1 METFLL
7 NLLKTSLLGSLA
19 ILAMLVLKPLWRE
32 RYRAKT
38 RCWLWLALAAF
49 LLLPVDFSVKNA
61 PVQAAPPKDY
71 TLFVGTDKTAIQS
84 TDNLFGDMAEKSGQS
99 PAQVRDTII
108 QRPVTNPEQKTT
120 RYIPVTTI
128 LFYGY
133 LAGAAAFLLY
143 QGVSYALFRRTV
155 RRWKRDVSR
164 ADYAAML
171 SDTARDLGV
180 SAPEM
185 IVCEAISTP
194 AVTGLL
200 RPRLLLPHER
210 YDVQELRY
218 ILRHE
223 LCHLKRRDML
233 LKLVLLAANAMHW
246 FNPVVYLMLR
256 QADEDIEL
264 ACDSAATD
272 GLELPERAAY
282 SRTLLAA
289 VQSSVRALPA
299 TTCFGGTV
307 ERLKRRITNV
317 LGAQK
322 KRGLGVV
329 ALVLA
334 LTLTAGCAISWGER
348 AQKNDDPFADKSYT
362 VDILLYEAPAFTDGF
377 TDGTYPSFRTTTN
390 TAGEKYVTLCDAW
403 GSTSIYGPMEEY
415 TLEKQSFYAL
425 FGSTKASPVDDLIQ
439 NNKSAWSGHC
449 EEASDGQ
456 PNQVYLLKQKDGSV
470 YLGLAGDYEEDG
482 SELFCS
488 VFRLNEQVNP
498 IYASMDDYAAA
509 CVEDLKKGTM
519 TYSVSENNDYASR
532 SIEDTV
538 ADVRVTQLEQADS
551 LGNLSPDGTVL
562 ELWYFQYEMKPTNE
576 AGMQIDVI
584 GGQELTDDGYLN
596 ENWTHYLTVLHY
608 TYGEKTGYQV
618 IGTYTGNDGLWYN
631 GCSYSGEEKYYLHD
645 FYVDYAGLDL
655 PKMFIPDLLNDTA
668 ADGYGRANQCEAR
681 LISGDGSYYFYAPI
695 TAWACNPGTEFWYSR
710 YDTGSYFNAK
720 KLEQSLD
727 EAKAEWESTGAK
739 AEKTDAG
746 WRFVTHE
753 GMSNTIVTL
762 FDAPDGTCYEVTTHW
777 TFDGSTEENQ
787 WGWNRDRAVEGEA
800 VILQAMVNSFRT
812 SKILFT
818 DGSPNG
824 SESSDPAPDDTAFQA
839 DLQLASNGGASWL
852 SLNTDGMAVGGHDPK
867 DSAPTVLLDTCDY
880 KEYDPSESSPSGS
893 AVPPGGGNP
902 LALCL
907 SLSNSAR
914 FTFYEGS
921 DFMLYQHGD
930 TRYYKVSSYGD
941 YATIFDAMLAWY
953 NKTPDKEA
961 TFESDLVLASNA
973 ATVDILAFCPASG
986 ESGSH
991 APLLTG
997 YSVALDS
1004 YEYKPIDKPKN
1015 LDGLDSVELW
1025 PHNAQ
1030 ATCLIFYKGTNTV
1043 KYVSGKSERYYRAVG
1058 DFSIVDNDGRTLYD
1072 LMRVWYDTAE
1082 YSDMLTSDVRAQSK
1096 SFSWQEAAQNW
1107 ANAYY
1112 GTQKEVTSGSIYK
1125 FTWLN
1130 VTVNPA
1136 EETTQAKRKAG
1147 EIDDNTYC
1155 FAVRV
1160 EFTAESANA
1169 LQSAMAGNTVK
1180 CENPAAP
1187 KDAYEF
1193 YRCCTIQLR
1202 DDGRWYGTELGT
1214 GWLCAIPKKEGLPPP
1229 FFAVFQRRAGK
1240 STGTSQRY
1248 VV

>member
-49 LLLPVDFSVKNA
+49 LLLPIDFSVKNA

-322 KRGLGVV
+322 KRGLGIV

-334 LTLTAGCAISWGER
+334 LTLTAGCAVSWGN
-348 AQKNDDPFADKSYT
+348 KNELSDPFGKSYT
-362 VDILLYEAPAFTDGF
+362 IADIVYIGVEPDDTFRENAANAELLLRSDAQSMTLTWTDRYKWDCTAAGSFEMTEENFDRYFDGSAFEAADNPAGWQESDMSAAKLRRENANTWCFTTSSPPDGL
-377 TDGTYPSFRTTTN
+377 TDY
-390 TAGEKYVTLCDAW
+390 LC
-403 GSTSIYGPMEEY
+403 
-415 TLEKQSFYAL
+415 
-425 FGSTKASPVDDLIQ
+425 
-439 NNKSAWSGHC
+439 
-449 EEASDGQ
+449 
-456 PNQVYLLKQKDGSV
+456 LLQQKDGTL
-470 YLGLAGDYEEDG
+470 YLAMGYYPDSKQTAPHCFHTL
-482 SELFCS
+482 
-488 VFRLNEQVNP
+488 FRLAEKAVP

-538 ADVRVTQLEQADS
+538 ADVRVTQLEFADS

-576 AGMQIDVI
+576 AGAQINIV

-596 ENWTHYLTVLHY
+596 EHWTHYLTVLHY
-608 TYGEKTGYQV
+608 TYGEKTGYQI

-645 FYVDYAGLDL
+645 FYIDYAGLNE
-655 PKMFIPDLLNDTA
+655 PKMYIPDLVDGLVE
-668 ADGYGRANQCEAR
+668 DGYGHGNSVEGR
-681 LISGDGSYYFYAPI
+681 LVSGSTYNFCYYYVPI
-695 TAWACNPGTEFWYSR
+695 TGWACSPGTDYWYSR
-710 YDTGSYFNAK
+710 YDTGSYFSVK
-720 KLEQSLD
+720 KLERGIND
-727 EAKAEWESTGAK
+727 AKAEWESTGVTG
-739 AEKTDAG
+739 EKVDTG
-746 WRFVTHE
+746 CWRYVTHE

-762 FDAPDGTCYEVTTHW
+762 FAGPNNTTYEVEIHW
-777 TFDGSTEENQ
+777 LFDGSTEENQ
-787 WGWNRDRAVEGEA
+787 WGWNHDRAVEEEA
-800 VILQAMVNSFRT
+800 VILQAMVKHFTINGG
-812 SKILFT
+812 IYFT
-818 DGSPNG
+818 DGSSD
-824 SESSDPAPDDTAFQA
+824 SESPADTAFLT
-839 DLQLASNGGASWL
+839 DLQLAANGGIESLTLFPAATSSIISPCEPVSTEGSELHVDLSNYGYSSTSEPENISLLNHIRIDLKGDSQSWF
-852 SLNTDGMAVGGHDPK
+852 
-867 DSAPTVLLDTCDY
+867 
-880 KEYDPSESSPSGS
+880 ESYQ
-893 AVPPGGGNP
+893 GGNVIGYCAENRP
-902 LALCL
+902 
-907 SLSNSAR
+907 
-914 FTFYEGS
+914 TE
-921 DFMLYQHGD
+921 
-930 TRYYKVSSYGD
+930 YY
-941 YATIFDAMLAWY
+941 
-953 NKTPDKEA
+953 
-961 TFESDLVLASNA
+961 
-973 ATVDILAFCPASG
+973 LAF
-986 ESGSH
+986 
-991 APLLTG
+991 
-997 YSVALDS
+997 
-1004 YEYKPIDKPKN
+1004 
-1015 LDGLDSVELW
+1015 
-1025 PHNAQ
+1025 
-1030 ATCLIFYKGTNTV
+1030 
-1043 KYVSGKSERYYRAVG
+1043 G
-1058 DFSIVDNDGRTLYD
+1058 DFGKYATLYD
-1072 LMRVWYDTAE
+1072 VILEWYHSAQSGTKPSDASSTTTTNAVSRDSLIKAADSYVDLGGYLWYTAGGKFCRWREGGSVETVCDLPLDYDTPVSASLSTQDNRILMNYHIGGATMGSFITDLYDTDGKKLSSINGYNAIAISGDIIVMTDYFMPTPNNLSISYDCGKTFTE
-1082 YSDMLTSDVRAQSK
+1082 FGDKDWFYGSALTED
-1096 SFSWQEAAQNW
+1096 
-1107 ANAYY
+1107 
-1112 GTQKEVTSGSIYK
+1112 GTYVTSVSSSLEIRDGYVYTTAVYDINHEKSDDP
-1125 FTWLN
+1125 L
-1130 VTVNPA
+1130 VTH
-1136 EETTQAKRKAG
+1136 
-1147 EIDDNTYC
+1147 
-1155 FAVRV
+1155 AVRI
-1160 EFTAESANA
+1160 SI
-1169 LQSAMAGNTVK
+1169 K
-1180 CENPAAP
+1180 
-1187 KDAYEF
+1187 
-1193 YRCCTIQLR
+1193 
-1202 DDGRWYGTELGT
+1202 T
-1214 GWLCAIPKKEGLPPP
+1214 GAQEILD
-1229 FFAVFQRRAGK
+1229 
-1240 STGTSQRY
+1240 
-1248 VV
+1248 

>member
-7 NLLKTSLLGSLA
+7 NLLKTSLLGSIA

-38 RCWLWLALAAF
+38 RCWLWLALAVF

-71 TLFVGTDKTAIQS
+71 TLFVGTDKTTIQS

-99 PAQVRDTII
+99 PSAVRDTII

-143 QGVSYALFRRTV
+143 QGISYAHFRRTV
-155 RRWKRDVSR
+155 RRWKKDVAR
-164 ADYAAML
+164 ADYASLL
-171 SDTARDLGV
+171 SDTAHDLGV

-200 RPRLLLPHER
+200 RPRLLLPHEH

-322 KRGLGVV
+322 KRGLGIV

-334 LTLTAGCAISWGER
+334 LTLTAGCAVSWGER
-348 AQKNDDPFADKSYT
+348 AQKNDDPFADKSYM
-362 VDILLYEAPAFTDGF
+362 VDTLLYEAPGFTDGF
-377 TDGTYPSFRTTTN
+377 TDGAYPTFRTATN
-390 TAGEKYVTLCDAW
+390 PAGEKYVTMFNDLGYAL
-403 GSTSIYGPMEEY
+403 IYGPMEEY
-415 TLEKQSFYAL
+415 KLEKQSFYAL
-425 FGSTKASPVDDLIQ
+425 FGNTRDASPVDDLMQ
-439 NNKSAWSGHC
+439 HNKSTWTGYC
-449 EEASDGQ
+449 EEARDSQ
-456 PNQVYLLKQKDGSV
+456 PYQAYLLEQEDGTI
-470 YLGLAGDYEEDG
+470 YLGLSADYAEDG
-482 SELFCS
+482 SECFCM
-488 VFRLNEQVNP
+488 VYRLNEQDDT
-498 IYASMDDYAAA
+498 IYASMDDYASERVA
-509 CVEDLKKGTM
+509 ELKKGTM
-519 TYSVSENNDYASR
+519 TYSVSENNEYASR

-538 ADVRVTQLEQADS
+538 ADVRVTQLEQGDS

-576 AGMQIDVI
+576 AGVQIDVI

-596 ENWTHYLTVLHY
+596 EHWTHYLTVLHY
-608 TYGEKTGYQV
+608 TYGEKTGYQI

-631 GCSYSGEEKYYLHD
+631 GCNYSGEEKYYLHD
-645 FYVDYAGLDL
+645 FYIDYAGLNE
-655 PKMFIPDLLNDTA
+655 PKMYIPNLLNA
-668 ADGYGRANQCEAR
+668 ATDGYGRANQCEAR

-800 VILQAMVNSFRT
+800 EVLRAMVRSFT
-812 SKILFT
+812 VNW
-818 DGSPNG
+818 DADAAA
-824 SESSDPAPDDTAFQA
+824 DPALDDSDFQA
-839 DLQLASNGGASWL
+839 DLQLASNGGASWMYL
-852 SLNTDGMAVGGHDPK
+852 SKNSAAVSDCNMRNVT
-867 DSAPTVLLDTCDY
+867 PTVKLDECSYALLNEEFTPDDGKQT
-880 KEYDPSESSPSGS
+880 
-893 AVPPGGGNP
+893 
-902 LALCL
+902 LTLW
-907 SLSNSAR
+907 LSNNDSSHLA
-914 FTFYEGS
+914 FYEGTNV
-921 DFMLYQHGD
+921 MLYQRD
-930 TRYYKVSSYGD
+930 DARYYKVSNFGD
-941 YATIFDAMLAWY
+941 YATLYDAMLAWY
-953 NKTPDKEA
+953 HSAQSGTKP
-961 TFESDLVLASNA
+961 SDASSTTTTNA
-973 ATVDILAFCPASG
+973 VSRDSLIKAA
-986 ESGSH
+986 
-991 APLLTG
+991 
-997 YSVALDS
+997 DS
-1004 YEYKPIDKPKN
+1004 YVDLGGYLWYTAGGKFCRWHE
-1015 LDGLDSVELW
+1015 GGSVETVCDL
-1025 PHNAQ
+1025 PLDYDTPVSASLSTQDNRILMNYHIGG
-1030 ATCLIFYKGTNTV
+1030 ATMGSFIT
-1043 KYVSGKSERYYRAVG
+1043 
-1058 DFSIVDNDGRTLYD
+1058 DLYD
-1072 LMRVWYDTAE
+1072 TDGKKLSSINGYNAIAISGDIIVMTDYFMPTPNNLSISYDCGKTFTEFGDKDWFYGSA
-1082 YSDMLTSDVRAQSK
+1082 LTED
-1096 SFSWQEAAQNW
+1096 
-1107 ANAYY
+1107 
-1112 GTQKEVTSGSIYK
+1112 GTYVTSVSSSLEIRDGYVYTTAVYDINHEKSDDP
-1125 FTWLN
+1125 L
-1130 VTVNPA
+1130 VTH
-1136 EETTQAKRKAG
+1136 
-1147 EIDDNTYC
+1147 
-1155 FAVRV
+1155 AVRI
-1160 EFTAESANA
+1160 SI
-1169 LQSAMAGNTVK
+1169 K
-1180 CENPAAP
+1180 
-1187 KDAYEF
+1187 
-1193 YRCCTIQLR
+1193 
-1202 DDGRWYGTELGT
+1202 T
-1214 GWLCAIPKKEGLPPP
+1214 GAQEILD
-1229 FFAVFQRRAGK
+1229 
-1240 STGTSQRY
+1240 
-1248 VV
+1248 

>member
-99 PAQVRDTII
+99 PAAVRDTII

-133 LAGAAAFLLY
+133 LAGAAAFLLH

-200 RPRLLLPHER
+200 RPRLLLPHEH

-322 KRGLGVV
+322 KRGLGIV

-334 LTLTAGCAISWGER
+334 LTLTAGCAVSWGER

-362 VDILLYEAPAFTDGF
+362 VDTLLYEAPGFTDGF
-377 TDGTYPSFRTTTN
+377 TDGAYPTFRTATN
-390 TAGEKYVTLCDAW
+390 PAGEKYVTMFNDLGYAL
-403 GSTSIYGPMEEY
+403 IYGPMEEY
-415 TLEKQSFYAL
+415 KLEKQSFYAL
-425 FGSTKASPVDDLIQ
+425 FGNTRDASPVDDLMQ
-439 NNKSAWSGHC
+439 HNKSAWTGYC
-449 EEASDGQ
+449 EEAKDSQ
-456 PNQVYLLKQKDGSV
+456 PYQAYLLEQEDGTI
-470 YLGLAGDYEEDG
+470 YLGLSADYAEDG
-482 SELFCS
+482 SECFCM
-488 VFRLNEQVNP
+488 VYRLNEQINP
-498 IYASMDDYAAA
+498 IYPSMDDYAAA

-519 TYSVSENNDYASR
+519 TYSVSENNEYASR

-538 ADVRVTQLEQADS
+538 ADVRVTQLEFADS

-576 AGMQIDVI
+576 AGVEIEPV
-584 GGQELTDDGYLN
+584 GGQYVTDDGYLR
-596 ENWTHYLTVLHY
+596 ESWTHYLTVLHY
-608 TYGEKTGYQV
+608 TYGEKTGYQI

-645 FYVDYAGLDL
+645 FYIDYAGLNE
-655 PKMFIPDLLNDTA
+655 PKMYIPDLVDGLVE
-668 ADGYGRANQCEAR
+668 DGYGHGNSVEGR
-681 LISGDGSYYFYAPI
+681 LVSGSTYNFCYYYVPI
-695 TAWACNPGTEFWYSR
+695 TGWACSPGTDYWYSR
-710 YDTGSYFNAK
+710 YDTGSYFSVK
-720 KLEQSLD
+720 KLERGIND
-727 EAKAEWESTGAK
+727 AKAEWESTGVTG
-739 AEKTDAG
+739 EKVDTG
-746 WRFVTHE
+746 CWRYVTHE

-762 FDAPDGTCYEVTTHW
+762 FAGPNNTTYEVEIHW
-777 TFDGSTEENQ
+777 LFDGSTEENQ
-787 WGWNRDRAVEGEA
+787 WGWNHDRAVEEEA
-800 VILQAMVNSFRT
+800 VILQAMVKHFTINGG
-812 SKILFT
+812 IYFT
-818 DGSPNG
+818 DGSSD
-824 SESSDPAPDDTAFQA
+824 SESPADTAFLT

-867 DSAPTVLLDTCDY
+867 DAAPTVLLDTCDY

-893 AVPPGGGNP
+893 AVPPRGGNP

-973 ATVDILAFCPASG
+973 ATVDILAFCPAGG

-1072 LMRVWYDTAE
+1072 LMRVWYDTVE

-1193 YRCCTIQLR
+1193 YRCCTIQLK

-1214 GWLCAIPKKEGLPPP
+1214 GW
-1229 FFAVFQRRAGK
+1229 
-1240 STGTSQRY
+1240 
-1248 VV
+1248 

>member
-49 LLLPVDFSVKNA
+49 LLLPIDFSVKNA
-61 PVQAAPPKDY
+61 PVQAEPPKDY
-71 TLFVGTDKTAIQS
+71 TLFVGTDKTTIQS

-128 LFYGY
+128 LFYSY

-200 RPRLLLPHER
+200 RPRLLLPHEH

-334 LTLTAGCAISWGER
+334 LTLTAGCAVSWGSR
-348 AQKNDDPFADKSYT
+348 DASTAPFDGSRYHPVFVLENPELTIGESFLPLSNITSTSVQLSQADGIKMVALTYT
-362 VDILLYEAPAFTDGF
+362 GTAMVYTPMESVTLTQENF
-377 TDGTYPSFRTTTN
+377 DGTLLPDLDALRSDN
-390 TAGEKYVTLCDAW
+390 KTAWRVQLPDNFDDHDPEASPNLVFLLEQEDGTLYLCIGYHFNGGDAFPEDSDRIRW
-403 GSTSIYGPMEEY
+403 VYR
-415 TLEKQSFYAL
+415 LEK
-425 FGSTKASPVDDLIQ
+425 
-439 NNKSAWSGHC
+439 
-449 EEASDGQ
+449 
-456 PNQVYLLKQKDGSV
+456 
-470 YLGLAGDYEEDG
+470 ED
-482 SELFCS
+482 
-488 VFRLNEQVNP
+488 NT
-498 IYASMDDYAAA
+498 IYPSMDDYAAA
-509 CVEDLKKGTM
+509 CVEYLKKGTM

-538 ADVRVTQLEQADS
+538 ADVRVTRLEQGDS

-576 AGMQIDVI
+576 AGVQIDVI

-596 ENWTHYLTVLHY
+596 EHWTHYLTVLHY
-608 TYGEKTGYQV
+608 TSGEKTGYQI
-618 IGTYTGNDGLWYN
+618 IGTSMSNDGLWYN
-631 GCSYSGEEKYYLHD
+631 GCGYGVDLKYYLHD

-655 PKMFIPDLLNDTA
+655 PKMYIPDLVDGLVE
-668 ADGYGRANQCEAR
+668 DGYGHGNTVEGR
-681 LISGDGSYYFYAPI
+681 LVSGSTYNFCYYYVPI
-695 TAWACNPGTEFWYSR
+695 TGWACSPGTDYWYSR
-710 YDTGSYFNAK
+710 YDTGSYFSVK
-720 KLEQSLD
+720 KLERGIND
-727 EAKAEWESTGAK
+727 AKAEWESTGVTG
-739 AEKTDAG
+739 EKVDTG
-746 WRFVTHE
+746 CWRYVTHE

-762 FDAPDGTCYEVTTHW
+762 FAGPNNTTYEVEIHW
-777 TFDGSTEENQ
+777 LFDGSSEENQ
-787 WGWNRDRAVEGEA
+787 WGWNHDRAVEEEA
-800 VILQAMVNSFRT
+800 VILQAMVKHFTINGG
-812 SKILFT
+812 IYFT
-818 DGSPNG
+818 DGS
-824 SESSDPAPDDTAFQA
+824 SDAESPADTAFLT
-839 DLQLASNGGASWL
+839 DLQLAANGGIESLTLFPAATSSIISPCEPVSTEGSELHVDLSNYGYSSTSEPENISLLNHIRIDLKGDSQSWF
-852 SLNTDGMAVGGHDPK
+852 
-867 DSAPTVLLDTCDY
+867 
-880 KEYDPSESSPSGS
+880 ESYQ
-893 AVPPGGGNP
+893 GGNVIGYCAENRP
-902 LALCL
+902 
-907 SLSNSAR
+907 
-914 FTFYEGS
+914 TE
-921 DFMLYQHGD
+921 
-930 TRYYKVSSYGD
+930 YY
-941 YATIFDAMLAWY
+941 
-953 NKTPDKEA
+953 
-961 TFESDLVLASNA
+961 
-973 ATVDILAFCPASG
+973 LAF
-986 ESGSH
+986 
-991 APLLTG
+991 
-997 YSVALDS
+997 
-1004 YEYKPIDKPKN
+1004 
-1015 LDGLDSVELW
+1015 
-1025 PHNAQ
+1025 
-1030 ATCLIFYKGTNTV
+1030 
-1043 KYVSGKSERYYRAVG
+1043 G
-1058 DFSIVDNDGRTLYD
+1058 DFGKYATLYD
-1072 LMRVWYDTAE
+1072 VILEWYHSAQSGTKPSDASSTTTTNAVSRDSLIKAADSYVDLGGYLWYTAGGKFCRWHEGGSVETVCDLPLDYDTPVSASLSTQDNRILMSYHIGGAIMGSFITDLYDTDGKKLSSINGYNAIAISGDIIVMTDHFMPTPNNLSISYDCGKTFTE
-1082 YSDMLTSDVRAQSK
+1082 FGDKDWFYGSALTED
-1096 SFSWQEAAQNW
+1096 
-1107 ANAYY
+1107 
-1112 GTQKEVTSGSIYK
+1112 GTYVTSVSSSLEIRDGYVYTTAVYDINHEKSDDP
-1125 FTWLN
+1125 L
-1130 VTVNPA
+1130 VTH
-1136 EETTQAKRKAG
+1136 
-1147 EIDDNTYC
+1147 
-1155 FAVRV
+1155 AVRI
-1160 EFTAESANA
+1160 SI
-1169 LQSAMAGNTVK
+1169 K
-1180 CENPAAP
+1180 
-1187 KDAYEF
+1187 
-1193 YRCCTIQLR
+1193 
-1202 DDGRWYGTELGT
+1202 T
-1214 GWLCAIPKKEGLPPP
+1214 GAQEILD
-1229 FFAVFQRRAGK
+1229 
-1240 STGTSQRY
+1240 
-1248 VV
+1248 

>member
-38 RCWLWLALAAF
+38 RCWLWLALAVF

-108 QRPVTNPEQKTT
+108 QRPVTNPEQKMT

-272 GLELPERAAY
+272 DLDRAERAAY

-322 KRGLGVV
+322 KRGLGIV

-334 LTLTAGCAISWGER
+334 LTLTAGCAVSWGER
-348 AQKNDDPFADKSYT
+348 AQTQKNDDPFADKSYT

-576 AGMQIDVI
+576 AGAQINIV

-608 TYGEKTGYQV
+608 TSGEQTGYQ
-618 IGTYTGNDGLWYN
+618 ILGTYTGNDGLWYN

-645 FYVDYAGLDL
+645 FYIDYAGLDL

-787 WGWNRDRAVEGEA
+787 WGWNRDRAVEEEA

-812 SKILFT
+812 SKILPTT
-818 DGSPNG
+818 DPVLD
-824 SESSDPAPDDTAFQA
+824 DPAFKA
-839 DLQLASNGGASWL
+839 DLQLATNGGASWMYL
-852 SLNTDGMAVGGHDPK
+852 SKNSAAVSDCNMRNVT
-867 DSAPTVLLDTCDY
+867 PTVKLDECSYALLNEEFTPDDGKQT
-880 KEYDPSESSPSGS
+880 
-893 AVPPGGGNP
+893 
-902 LALCL
+902 LTLW
-907 SLSNSAR
+907 LSNNDSSHLA
-914 FTFYEGS
+914 FYES
-921 DFMLYQHGD
+921 TNVMLYQRD
-930 TRYYKVSSYGD
+930 DARYYKVSNFGD
-941 YATIFDAMLAWY
+941 YATLYDAMLAWF
-953 NKTPDKEA
+953 NSAQSGTEP
-961 TFESDLVLASNA
+961 SDASLTTTTNA
-973 ATVDILAFCPASG
+973 VSRDSLIKAA
-986 ESGSH
+986 
-991 APLLTG
+991 
-997 YSVALDS
+997 DS
-1004 YEYKPIDKPKN
+1004 YVDLGGYLWYTAGGKFCRWHE
-1015 LDGLDSVELW
+1015 GGSVETVCDL
-1025 PHNAQ
+1025 PLDYDTPVSASLSTQDNRILMNYHIGG
-1030 ATCLIFYKGTNTV
+1030 ATMGSFIT
-1043 KYVSGKSERYYRAVG
+1043 
-1058 DFSIVDNDGRTLYD
+1058 DLYD
-1072 LMRVWYDTAE
+1072 TDGKKLSSINGYNAIAISGDIIVMTDYFMPTPNNMSISYDCGKTFTEFGDKDWFYGSA
-1082 YSDMLTSDVRAQSK
+1082 LTED
-1096 SFSWQEAAQNW
+1096 
-1107 ANAYY
+1107 
-1112 GTQKEVTSGSIYK
+1112 GTYVTSVNSSLEIRDGYVYTTAVYDINHEKSDDP
-1125 FTWLN
+1125 L
-1130 VTVNPA
+1130 VTHS
-1136 EETTQAKRKAG
+1136 
-1147 EIDDNTYC
+1147 
-1155 FAVRV
+1155 VRV
-1160 EFTAESANA
+1160 N
-1169 LQSAMAGNTVK
+1169 LK
-1180 CENPAAP
+1180 
-1187 KDAYEF
+1187 
-1193 YRCCTIQLR
+1193 
-1202 DDGRWYGTELGT
+1202 T
-1214 GWLCAIPKKEGLPPP
+1214 GAQEILD
-1229 FFAVFQRRAGK
+1229 
-1240 STGTSQRY
+1240 
-1248 VV
+1248 

>member
-61 PVQAAPPKDY
+61 PVQAEPPKDY
-71 TLFVGTDKTAIQS
+71 TLFVGTDKTTIQS

-164 ADYAAML
+164 ADYASLL

-200 RPRLLLPHER
+200 RPRLLLPHEH

-233 LKLVLLAANAMHW
+233 FKLVLLAANAMHW

-334 LTLTAGCAISWGER
+334 LTLTAGCAVSWGER
-348 AQKNDDPFADKSYT
+348 GKKNDAPF
-362 VDILLYEAPAFTDGF
+362 
-377 TDGTYPSFRTTTN
+377 DGTRYNPVLVVANWELTIGKNFRPLYYVSDESGTYFRLSREDGVN
-390 TAGEKYVTLCDAW
+390 TVTMIYDGGETAFAPMESVTLTQENFDGTLLPDLDALRSDNKTAW
-403 GSTSIYGPMEEY
+403 RVQLPDNFDDHDPEASPNLVFLLEQEDGTLYLCIGYHFNGGDAFPEDSDRIRWVYR
-415 TLEKQSFYAL
+415 LEK
-425 FGSTKASPVDDLIQ
+425 
-439 NNKSAWSGHC
+439 
-449 EEASDGQ
+449 
-456 PNQVYLLKQKDGSV
+456 
-470 YLGLAGDYEEDG
+470 ED
-482 SELFCS
+482 
-488 VFRLNEQVNP
+488 NT
-498 IYASMDDYAAA
+498 IYPSMDDYAAA

-538 ADVRVTQLEQADS
+538 ADVRVTRLEQGDS

-576 AGMQIDVI
+576 AGVQIDVI

-596 ENWTHYLTVLHY
+596 EHWTHYLTVLHY
-608 TYGEKTGYQV
+608 TSGEQTGYQI
-618 IGTYTGNDGLWYN
+618 IGTSMSNDGLWYN
-631 GCSYSGEEKYYLHD
+631 GCSYGVDLKYYLHD

-655 PKMFIPDLLNDTA
+655 PKMYIPNLVDGLVE
-668 ADGYGRANQCEAR
+668 DGYGHGNSVEGR
-681 LISGDGSYYFYAPI
+681 LISGNGNYSFYVPI
-695 TAWACNPGTEFWYSR
+695 SGWTYKPDAGYAEYWYSS
-710 YDTGSYFNAK
+710 YNTGSYFSVTEVDHSLYDE
-720 KLEQSLD
+720 KL
-727 EAKAEWESTGAK
+727 EWESAGYT
-739 AEKTDAG
+739 AEWIDESC
-746 WRFVTHE
+746 RFVTHE
-753 GMSNTIVTL
+753 GMSNTVVTL
-762 FDAPDGTCYEVTTHW
+762 FNGPNNTCYIVEIHW
-777 TFDGSTEENQ
+777 LFDGSTEENQ
-787 WGWNRDRAVEGEA
+787 WGWNRDRAVEEEA
-800 VILQAMVNSFRT
+800 VILQAMVKHFTINGG
-812 SKILFT
+812 IYFT
-818 DGSPNG
+818 DGSSD
-824 SESSDPAPDDTAFQA
+824 SESPADTAFLT
-839 DLQLASNGGASWL
+839 DLQLAANGGIESLTLFPAATSSIISPCEPVSTEGSELHVDLSNYGYSSTSEPENISLLNHIRIDLKGDSQSWF
-852 SLNTDGMAVGGHDPK
+852 
-867 DSAPTVLLDTCDY
+867 
-880 KEYDPSESSPSGS
+880 ESYQ
-893 AVPPGGGNP
+893 GGNVIGYCAENRP
-902 LALCL
+902 
-907 SLSNSAR
+907 
-914 FTFYEGS
+914 TE
-921 DFMLYQHGD
+921 
-930 TRYYKVSSYGD
+930 YY
-941 YATIFDAMLAWY
+941 
-953 NKTPDKEA
+953 
-961 TFESDLVLASNA
+961 
-973 ATVDILAFCPASG
+973 LAF
-986 ESGSH
+986 
-991 APLLTG
+991 
-997 YSVALDS
+997 
-1004 YEYKPIDKPKN
+1004 
-1015 LDGLDSVELW
+1015 
-1025 PHNAQ
+1025 
-1030 ATCLIFYKGTNTV
+1030 
-1043 KYVSGKSERYYRAVG
+1043 G
-1058 DFSIVDNDGRTLYD
+1058 DFGKYATLYD
-1072 LMRVWYDTAE
+1072 VILEWYHSAQSGTKPSDASSTTTTNAVSRDSLIKAADSYVDLGGYLWYTAGGKFCRWHEGGSVETVCDLPLDYDTPVSASLSTQDNRILMNYHIGGATMGSFITDLYDTDGKKLSSINGYNAIAISGDIIVMTDYFMPTPNNLSISYDCGKTFTE
-1082 YSDMLTSDVRAQSK
+1082 FGDKDWFYGSALTED
-1096 SFSWQEAAQNW
+1096 
-1107 ANAYY
+1107 
-1112 GTQKEVTSGSIYK
+1112 GTYVTSVSSSLEIRDGYVYTTAVYDINHEKSDDP
-1125 FTWLN
+1125 L
-1130 VTVNPA
+1130 VTH
-1136 EETTQAKRKAG
+1136 
-1147 EIDDNTYC
+1147 
-1155 FAVRV
+1155 AVRI
-1160 EFTAESANA
+1160 SI
-1169 LQSAMAGNTVK
+1169 K
-1180 CENPAAP
+1180 
-1187 KDAYEF
+1187 
-1193 YRCCTIQLR
+1193 
-1202 DDGRWYGTELGT
+1202 T
-1214 GWLCAIPKKEGLPPP
+1214 GAQEILD
-1229 FFAVFQRRAGK
+1229 
-1240 STGTSQRY
+1240 
-1248 VV
+1248 

>member
-38 RCWLWLALAAF
+38 RCWLWLAMAAF

-143 QGVSYALFRRTV
+143 QGISYAHFRRTV

-171 SDTARDLGV
+171 SNTARDLGV

-322 KRGLGVV
+322 KRGLGIV

-334 LTLTAGCAISWGER
+334 LTLTAGCAVSWGER

-362 VDILLYEAPAFTDGF
+362 VDTLLYEAPGFTDGF
-377 TDGTYPSFRTTTN
+377 TDGAYPTFRTATN
-390 TAGEKYVTLCDAW
+390 PAGEKYVTMFNDLGYAL
-403 GSTSIYGPMEEY
+403 IYGPMEEY
-415 TLEKQSFYAL
+415 KLEKQSFYAL
-425 FGSTKASPVDDLIQ
+425 FGNTRDASPVDDLMQ
-439 NNKSAWSGHC
+439 HNKSAWTGYC
-449 EEASDGQ
+449 EEAKDSQ
-456 PNQVYLLKQKDGSV
+456 PYQAYLLEQEDGTI
-470 YLGLAGDYEEDG
+470 YLGLSADYAEDG
-482 SELFCS
+482 SECFCM
-488 VFRLNEQVNP
+488 VYRLEKEDDT
-498 IYASMDDYAAA
+498 IYPSMDDYAAA

-538 ADVRVTQLEQADS
+538 ADVRVTRLEQGDS

-576 AGMQIDVI
+576 AGVQIDVI

-596 ENWTHYLTVLHY
+596 EHWTHYLTVLHY
-608 TYGEKTGYQV
+608 TYGEKTGYQI

-645 FYVDYAGLDL
+645 FYIDYAGLNE
-655 PKMFIPDLLNDTA
+655 PKMYIPDLVDGLVE
-668 ADGYGRANQCEAR
+668 DGYGHGNSVEGR
-681 LISGDGSYYFYAPI
+681 LISGNGNYRFYAPI
-695 TAWACNPGTEFWYSR
+695 SGWTYKPDAKYAEYWYSS
-710 YDTGSYFNAK
+710 YNTGSYFSVT
-720 KLEQSLD
+720 EVDHSLYD
-727 EAKAEWESTGAK
+727 EKPEWESAGYT
-739 AEKTDAG
+739 AEWIDESC
-746 WRFVTHE
+746 RFVTHE
-753 GMSNTIVTL
+753 GMSNTVVTL
-762 FDAPDGTCYEVTTHW
+762 FNGPNNTCYIVEIHW
-777 TFDGSTEENQ
+777 LFDGSTEENQ
-787 WGWNRDRAVEGEA
+787 WGWNRDRAVEEEA

-812 SKILFT
+812 SKILPTT
-818 DGSPNG
+818 DPVLD
-824 SESSDPAPDDTAFQA
+824 DPAFKA
-839 DLQLASNGGASWL
+839 DLQLATNGGASWMYL
-852 SLNTDGMAVGGHDPK
+852 SKNSAAVSDCNMRNVSPAVKLDECSYTLLNKDFTPADG
-867 DSAPTVLLDTCDY
+867 TQVLELW
-880 KEYDPSESSPSGS
+880 
-893 AVPPGGGNP
+893 
-902 LALCL
+902 
-907 SLSNSAR
+907 LSNNDDSHFA
-914 FTFYEGS
+914 FYEGTNV
-921 DFMLYQHGD
+921 MLYQRD
-930 TRYYKVSSYGD
+930 DARYYKVSNFGD
-941 YATIFDAMLAWY
+941 YATLYNAMLAWF
-953 NKTPDKEA
+953 NSAQSGTE
-961 TFESDLVLASNA
+961 TSDASSTTTTNA
-973 ATVDILAFCPASG
+973 VTRDSLIKSA
-986 ESGSH
+986 
-991 APLLTG
+991 
-997 YSVALDS
+997 DS
-1004 YEYKPIDKPKN
+1004 YVDHGGYLWYTAGGKFYRWHE
-1015 LDGLDSVELW
+1015 GGSVETVCDL
-1025 PHNAQ
+1025 PLDYDTPVSASLSTQDDRILMNYHIGG
-1030 ATCLIFYKGTNTV
+1030 ATMGSFIT
-1043 KYVSGKSERYYRAVG
+1043 
-1058 DFSIVDNDGRTLYD
+1058 DLYD
-1072 LMRVWYDTAE
+1072 TDGKKLSSINGYNAIAISGDIIVMTDHFMPTPNNMSISYDCGKTFTEFGDKDWFYGSA
-1082 YSDMLTSDVRAQSK
+1082 LTED
-1096 SFSWQEAAQNW
+1096 
-1107 ANAYY
+1107 
-1112 GTQKEVTSGSIYK
+1112 GTYVTSVNSSLEIRDGYVYTTAVYDINHEKSDDP
-1125 FTWLN
+1125 L
-1130 VTVNPA
+1130 VTH
-1136 EETTQAKRKAG
+1136 
-1147 EIDDNTYC
+1147 
-1155 FAVRV
+1155 AVRI
-1160 EFTAESANA
+1160 SI
-1169 LQSAMAGNTVK
+1169 K
-1180 CENPAAP
+1180 
-1187 KDAYEF
+1187 
-1193 YRCCTIQLR
+1193 
-1202 DDGRWYGTELGT
+1202 T
-1214 GWLCAIPKKEGLPPP
+1214 GAQEILD
-1229 FFAVFQRRAGK
+1229 
-1240 STGTSQRY
+1240 
-1248 VV
+1248 

>member
-38 RCWLWLALAAF
+38 RCWLWLALAVF

-71 TLFVGTDKTAIQS
+71 TLFVGTDKTAIQL

-143 QGVSYALFRRTV
+143 QGISYAHFRRTV
-155 RRWKRDVSR
+155 RRWKRDVAR
-164 ADYAAML
+164 VDYAAML
-171 SDTARDLGV
+171 SDTAHDLGV

-200 RPRLLLPHER
+200 RPRLLLPHEH

-322 KRGLGVV
+322 KRGLGIV

-334 LTLTAGCAISWGER
+334 LTLTAGCAVSWGER

-362 VDILLYEAPAFTDGF
+362 VDTLLYEAPGFTDGF
-377 TDGTYPSFRTTTN
+377 TDGAYPTFRTATN
-390 TAGEKYVTLCDAW
+390 PAGEKYVTMFNDLGYAL
-403 GSTSIYGPMEEY
+403 IYGPMEEY
-415 TLEKQSFYAL
+415 KLEKQSFYAL
-425 FGSTKASPVDDLIQ
+425 FGNTRDASPVDDLMQ
-439 NNKSAWSGHC
+439 HNKSAWTGYC
-449 EEASDGQ
+449 EEAKDSQ
-456 PNQVYLLKQKDGSV
+456 PYQAYLLEQEDGTI
-470 YLGLAGDYEEDG
+470 YLGLSADYAEDG
-482 SELFCS
+482 SECFCM
-488 VFRLNEQVNP
+488 VYRLEKEDDT
-498 IYASMDDYAAA
+498 IYPSMDDYAAA

-538 ADVRVTQLEQADS
+538 ADVRVTRLEQGDS

-576 AGMQIDVI
+576 AGVQIDVI

-596 ENWTHYLTVLHY
+596 EHWTHYLTVLHY
-608 TYGEKTGYQV
+608 TYGEKTGYQI
-618 IGTYTGNDGLWYN
+618 IGTSMSNDGLWYN
-631 GCSYSGEEKYYLHD
+631 GCGYGVDLKYYLHD

-655 PKMFIPDLLNDTA
+655 PKMYIPNLVDGLVE
-668 ADGYGRANQCEAR
+668 DGYGHGNSVEGR
-681 LISGDGSYYFYAPI
+681 LISGNGNYRFYAPI
-695 TAWACNPGTEFWYSR
+695 SGWTYKPDAKYAEYWYSS
-710 YDTGSYFNAK
+710 YNTGSYFSVT
-720 KLEQSLD
+720 EVDHSLYD
-727 EAKAEWESTGAK
+727 EKPEWESAGYT
-739 AEKTDAG
+739 AEWIDESC
-746 WRFVTHE
+746 RFVTHE
-753 GMSNTIVTL
+753 GMSNTVVTL
-762 FDAPDGTCYEVTTHW
+762 FNGPNNTCYIVEIHW
-777 TFDGSTEENQ
+777 LFDGSTEENQ
-787 WGWNRDRAVEGEA
+787 WGWNRDRAVEEEA

-812 SKILFT
+812 SKILPTT
-818 DGSPNG
+818 DPVLD
-824 SESSDPAPDDTAFQA
+824 DPAFKA
-839 DLQLASNGGASWL
+839 DLQLATNGGASWMYL
-852 SLNTDGMAVGGHDPK
+852 SKNSAAVSDCNMRNVSPAVKLDECSYTLLNKDFTPADG
-867 DSAPTVLLDTCDY
+867 TQVLELW
-880 KEYDPSESSPSGS
+880 
-893 AVPPGGGNP
+893 
-902 LALCL
+902 
-907 SLSNSAR
+907 LSNNDDSHFA
-914 FTFYEGS
+914 FYEGTNV
-921 DFMLYQHGD
+921 MLYQRD
-930 TRYYKVSSYGD
+930 DARYYKVSNFGD
-941 YATIFDAMLAWY
+941 YATLYNAMLAWF
-953 NKTPDKEA
+953 NSAQSGTE
-961 TFESDLVLASNA
+961 TSDASSTTTTNA
-973 ATVDILAFCPASG
+973 VTRDSLIKSA
-986 ESGSH
+986 
-991 APLLTG
+991 
-997 YSVALDS
+997 DS
-1004 YEYKPIDKPKN
+1004 YVDHGGYLWYTAGGKFYRWHE
-1015 LDGLDSVELW
+1015 GGSVETVCDL
-1025 PHNAQ
+1025 PLDYDTPVSASLSTQDDRILMNYHIGG
-1030 ATCLIFYKGTNTV
+1030 ATMGSFIT
-1043 KYVSGKSERYYRAVG
+1043 
-1058 DFSIVDNDGRTLYD
+1058 DLYD
-1072 LMRVWYDTAE
+1072 TDGKKLSSINGYNAIAISGDIIVMTDHFMPTPNNMSISYDCGKTFTEFGDKDWFYGSA
-1082 YSDMLTSDVRAQSK
+1082 LTED
-1096 SFSWQEAAQNW
+1096 
-1107 ANAYY
+1107 
-1112 GTQKEVTSGSIYK
+1112 GTYVTSVNSSLEIRDGYVYTTAVYDINHEKSDDP
-1125 FTWLN
+1125 L
-1130 VTVNPA
+1130 VTH
-1136 EETTQAKRKAG
+1136 
-1147 EIDDNTYC
+1147 
-1155 FAVRV
+1155 AVRI
-1160 EFTAESANA
+1160 SI
-1169 LQSAMAGNTVK
+1169 K
-1180 CENPAAP
+1180 
-1187 KDAYEF
+1187 
-1193 YRCCTIQLR
+1193 
-1202 DDGRWYGTELGT
+1202 T
-1214 GWLCAIPKKEGLPPP
+1214 GAQEILD
-1229 FFAVFQRRAGK
+1229 
-1240 STGTSQRY
+1240 
-1248 VV
+1248 

>member
-99 PAQVRDTII
+99 PAAVRDTII

-143 QGVSYALFRRTV
+143 QGVSYAHFRRTV
-155 RRWKRDVSR
+155 RRWKRDVAR

-171 SDTARDLGV
+171 SNTARDLGV

-233 LKLVLLAANAMHW
+233 FKLVLLAANAMHW

-272 GLELPERAAY
+272 GLDRAERAAY

-322 KRGLGVV
+322 KRGLGIV

-334 LTLTAGCAISWGER
+334 LTLTAGCAVSWGER

-362 VDILLYEAPAFTDGF
+362 VDTLLYEAPGFTDGF
-377 TDGTYPSFRTTTN
+377 TDGAYPTFRTATN
-390 TAGEKYVTLCDAW
+390 PAGEKYVTMFNDLGYAL
-403 GSTSIYGPMEEY
+403 IYGPMEEY
-415 TLEKQSFYAL
+415 KLEKQSFYAL
-425 FGSTKASPVDDLIQ
+425 FGNTRDASPVDDLMQ
-439 NNKSAWSGHC
+439 HNKSAWTGYC
-449 EEASDGQ
+449 EEAKDSQ
-456 PNQVYLLKQKDGSV
+456 PYQAYLLEQEDGTI
-470 YLGLAGDYEEDG
+470 YLGLSADYAEDG
-482 SELFCS
+482 SECFCM
-488 VFRLNEQVNP
+488 VYRLEKEDDT

-509 CVEDLKKGTM
+509 CVAELKKGTM
-519 TYSVSENNDYASR
+519 TYSVSENNEYASR

-538 ADVRVTQLEQADS
+538 ADVRVTQLEQGDS

-576 AGMQIDVI
+576 AGAQINIV

-596 ENWTHYLTVLHY
+596 EHWTHYLTVLHY
-608 TYGEKTGYQV
+608 TSGEKTGYQI
-618 IGTYTGNDGLWYN
+618 IGTSMSNDGLWYN
-631 GCSYSGEEKYYLHD
+631 GCSYGVDLKYYLHD

-655 PKMFIPDLLNDTA
+655 PKMYIPNLVDGLVE
-668 ADGYGRANQCEAR
+668 DGYGHGNSVEGR
-681 LISGDGSYYFYAPI
+681 LISGNGNYSFYAPI
-695 TAWACNPGTEFWYSR
+695 SGWTYKPDAEYAEYWYSS
-710 YDTGSYFNAK
+710 YNTGSYFSVT
-720 KLEQSLD
+720 EVDHSLYD
-727 EAKAEWESTGAK
+727 EKPEWESAGYT
-739 AEKTDAG
+739 AEWIDESC
-746 WRFVTHE
+746 RFVTHE
-753 GMSNTIVTL
+753 GMSNTVVTL
-762 FDAPDGTCYEVTTHW
+762 FNGPNNTCYIVEIHW
-777 TFDGSTEENQ
+777 LFDGSTEENQ
-787 WGWNRDRAVEGEA
+787 WGWNRDRAVEEEA

-812 SKILFT
+812 SKILPT
-818 DGSPNG
+818 MDPVLD
-824 SESSDPAPDDTAFQA
+824 DPAFKA
-839 DLQLASNGGASWL
+839 DLQLATNGGASWMYL
-852 SLNTDGMAVGGHDPK
+852 SKNSAAVSDCNMRNVT
-867 DSAPTVLLDTCDY
+867 PTVKLDECSYALLNEEFTPDDGKQT
-880 KEYDPSESSPSGS
+880 
-893 AVPPGGGNP
+893 
-902 LALCL
+902 LTLW
-907 SLSNSAR
+907 LSNNDSSHLA
-914 FTFYEGS
+914 FYES
-921 DFMLYQHGD
+921 TNVMLYQRD
-930 TRYYKVSSYGD
+930 DARYYKVSNFGD
-941 YATIFDAMLAWY
+941 YATLYDAMLAWF
-953 NKTPDKEA
+953 NSAQSGTEP
-961 TFESDLVLASNA
+961 SDASLTTTTNA
-973 ATVDILAFCPASG
+973 VSRDSLIKAA
-986 ESGSH
+986 
-991 APLLTG
+991 
-997 YSVALDS
+997 DS
-1004 YEYKPIDKPKN
+1004 YVDLGGYLWYTAGGKFCRWHE
-1015 LDGLDSVELW
+1015 GGSVETVCDL
-1025 PHNAQ
+1025 PLDYDTPVSASLSTQDNRILMNYHIGG
-1030 ATCLIFYKGTNTV
+1030 ATMGSFIT
-1043 KYVSGKSERYYRAVG
+1043 
-1058 DFSIVDNDGRTLYD
+1058 DLYD
-1072 LMRVWYDTAE
+1072 TDGKKLSSINGYNAIAISGDIIVMTDYFMPTPNNMSISYDCGKTFTEFGDKDWFYGSA
-1082 YSDMLTSDVRAQSK
+1082 LTED
-1096 SFSWQEAAQNW
+1096 
-1107 ANAYY
+1107 
-1112 GTQKEVTSGSIYK
+1112 GTYVTSVNSSLEIRDGYVYTTAVYDINHEKSDDP
-1125 FTWLN
+1125 L
-1130 VTVNPA
+1130 VTH
-1136 EETTQAKRKAG
+1136 
-1147 EIDDNTYC
+1147 
-1155 FAVRV
+1155 AVRI
-1160 EFTAESANA
+1160 SI
-1169 LQSAMAGNTVK
+1169 K
-1180 CENPAAP
+1180 
-1187 KDAYEF
+1187 
-1193 YRCCTIQLR
+1193 
-1202 DDGRWYGTELGT
+1202 T
-1214 GWLCAIPKKEGLPPP
+1214 GAQEILD
-1229 FFAVFQRRAGK
+1229 
-1240 STGTSQRY
+1240 
-1248 VV
+1248 

>member
-38 RCWLWLALAAF
+38 RCWLWLALAVF

-71 TLFVGTDKTAIQS
+71 TLFVGTDKTTIQS

-99 PAQVRDTII
+99 PAAVRDTII

-155 RRWKRDVSR
+155 RRWKRDVAR

-334 LTLTAGCAISWGER
+334 LTLTAGCAVSWGER

-362 VDILLYEAPAFTDGF
+362 VDTLLYEAPGFTDGF
-377 TDGTYPSFRTTTN
+377 TDGAYPTFRTATN
-390 TAGEKYVTLCDAW
+390 PAEEKYVTMFNDLGYAL
-403 GSTSIYGPMEEY
+403 IYGPMEEY
-415 TLEKQSFYAL
+415 KLEKQSFYAL
-425 FGSTKASPVDDLIQ
+425 FGNTRDASPVDDLMQ
-439 NNKSAWSGHC
+439 HNKSAWTGYC
-449 EEASDGQ
+449 EEAKDSQ
-456 PNQVYLLKQKDGSV
+456 PYQAYLLEQEDGTI
-470 YLGLAGDYEEDG
+470 YLGLSADYAEDG
-482 SELFCS
+482 SECFCM
-488 VFRLNEQVNP
+488 VYRLEKEDDT
-498 IYASMDDYAAA
+498 IYASMDDYAAERVA
-509 CVEDLKKGTM
+509 ELKKGTM
-519 TYSVSENNDYASR
+519 TYSVSENNEYASR

-538 ADVRVTQLEQADS
+538 ADVRVTQLEFADS

-576 AGMQIDVI
+576 AGVQIDVI

-631 GCSYSGEEKYYLHD
+631 GCSYGVDLKYYLHD
-645 FYVDYAGLDL
+645 FYIDYAGLDL
-655 PKMFIPDLLNDTA
+655 PKMYIPDLVDGLVE
-668 ADGYGRANQCEAR
+668 DGYGHGNSVEGR
-681 LISGDGSYYFYAPI
+681 LVSDSTYNFCYYYVPI
-695 TAWACNPGTEFWYSR
+695 TGWACSPGTDYWYSR
-710 YDTGSYFNAK
+710 YDTGSYFSVK
-720 KLEQSLD
+720 KLERGIND
-727 EAKAEWESTGAK
+727 AKAEWESTGVTG
-739 AEKTDAG
+739 EKVDTG
-746 WRFVTHE
+746 CWRYVTHE

-762 FDAPDGTCYEVTTHW
+762 FAGPNNTTYEVEIHW
-777 TFDGSTEENQ
+777 LFDGSTEENQ
-787 WGWNRDRAVEGEA
+787 WGWNHDRAVEEEA
-800 VILQAMVNSFRT
+800 VILQAMVKHFTIDATVRLTQVNASDTAAASTGFDALDAALDALGDMNVTADPLGHAVMVPNATAKWDDRNGTNIAYRAEIAKQFRQYSWKEASNVAQFGEEVLSVQCGRWNFYLYSNYKNVLSF
-812 SKILFT
+812 F
-818 DGSPNG
+818 DQ
-824 SESSDPAPDDTAFQA
+824 ESDPKGYPYAFEITNAGAENAVWDAFYKWYEEAVAADSGKQTVTPAATDTLSRASITKSA
-839 DLQLASNGGASWL
+839 DSYVDLGGYLWYTA
-852 SLNTDGMAVGGHDPK
+852 GGK
-867 DSAPTVLLDTCDY
+867 LCRWR
-880 KEYDPSESSPSGS
+880 EGS
-893 AVPPGGGNP
+893 AVETICTLPIDSLTDSPVR
-902 LALCL
+902 ATL
-907 SLSNSAR
+907 SI
-914 FTFYEGS
+914 
-921 DFMLYQHGD
+921 M
-930 TRYYKVSSYGD
+930 VS
-941 YATIFDAMLAWY
+941 
-953 NKTPDKEA
+953 K
-961 TFESDLVLASNA
+961 
-973 ATVDILAFCPASG
+973 
-986 ESGSH
+986 
-991 APLLTG
+991 
-997 YSVALDS
+997 VALRYHIGGATMGTYVTELYNSDGEQYVKIDGYESIAFDNHGNIVKTLQFPPAQNNLSIS
-1004 YEYKPIDKPKN
+1004 YD
-1015 LDGLDSVELW
+1015 
-1025 PHNAQ
+1025 
-1030 ATCLIFYKGTNTV
+1030 
-1043 KYVSGKSERYYRAVG
+1043 SGKTWTSIGDADYFYGSVTEDGSSISYFPGALEIRDGYVYTTAV
-1058 DFSIVDNDGRTLYD
+1058 YD
-1072 LMRVWYDTAE
+1072 IDHQK
-1082 YSDMLTSDVRAQSK
+1082 TSDPL
-1096 SFSWQEAAQNW
+1096 
-1107 ANAYY
+1107 
-1112 GTQKEVTSGSIYK
+1112 VTHS
-1125 FTWLN
+1125 
-1130 VTVNPA
+1130 
-1136 EETTQAKRKAG
+1136 
-1147 EIDDNTYC
+1147 
-1155 FAVRV
+1155 VRV
-1160 EFTAESANA
+1160 N
-1169 LQSAMAGNTVK
+1169 LK
-1180 CENPAAP
+1180 
-1187 KDAYEF
+1187 
-1193 YRCCTIQLR
+1193 
-1202 DDGRWYGTELGT
+1202 T
-1214 GWLCAIPKKEGLPPP
+1214 GAQEILD
-1229 FFAVFQRRAGK
+1229 
-1240 STGTSQRY
+1240 
-1248 VV
+1248 

>member
-143 QGVSYALFRRTV
+143 QGISYAHFRRTV

-164 ADYAAML
+164 VDYAAML

-334 LTLTAGCAISWGER
+334 LTLTAGCAVSWGER

-362 VDILLYEAPAFTDGF
+362 VDTLLYEAPGFTDGF
-377 TDGTYPSFRTTTN
+377 TDGAYPTFRTATN
-390 TAGEKYVTLCDAW
+390 PAGEKYVTMFNDLGYAL
-403 GSTSIYGPMEEY
+403 IYGPMEEY
-415 TLEKQSFYAL
+415 KLEKQSFYAL
-425 FGSTKASPVDDLIQ
+425 FGNTRDASPVDDLMQ
-439 NNKSAWSGHC
+439 HNKSAWTGYC
-449 EEASDGQ
+449 EEAKDSQ
-456 PNQVYLLKQKDGSV
+456 PYQAYLLEQEDGTI
-470 YLGLAGDYEEDG
+470 YLGLSADYAEDG
-482 SELFCS
+482 SECFCM
-488 VFRLNEQVNP
+488 VYRLEKEDDT
-498 IYASMDDYAAA
+498 IYASMDDYAAERVA
-509 CVEDLKKGTM
+509 ELKKGTM
-519 TYSVSENNDYASR
+519 TYSVSENNEYASR

-538 ADVRVTQLEQADS
+538 ADVRVTQLEFADS

-608 TYGEKTGYQV
+608 TSGEKTGYQI

-631 GCSYSGEEKYYLHD
+631 GCGYGVDLKYYLHD
-645 FYVDYAGLDL
+645 FYIDYAGLNE
-655 PKMFIPDLLNDTA
+655 PKMYIPDLVDGLVE
-668 ADGYGRANQCEAR
+668 DGYGHGNSVEGR
-681 LISGDGSYYFYAPI
+681 LVSGSTYNFCYYYVPI
-695 TAWACNPGTEFWYSR
+695 TGWACSPGTDYWYSR
-710 YDTGSYFNAK
+710 YDTGSYFSVK
-720 KLEQSLD
+720 KLERGIND
-727 EAKAEWESTGAK
+727 AKAEWESTGVTG
-739 AEKTDAG
+739 EKVDTG
-746 WRFVTHE
+746 CWRYVTHE

-762 FDAPDGTCYEVTTHW
+762 FAGPNNTTYEVEIHW
-777 TFDGSTEENQ
+777 LFDGSTEENQ

-800 VILQAMVNSFRT
+800 AILQAMTDSFT
-812 SKILFT
+812 ITGKILLTQEDASAASTGFDALDAALDALGDMNVT
-818 DGSPNG
+818 ADPLGHAVMVPNATAKWDDRNG
-824 SESSDPAPDDTAFQA
+824 TNIAYRTEIAKQFRQYSWKEASNVAQFGEEVLSVQCGRWNFYLYSNYKNVLSFFDQESDPKGYPYAFEITNIGAENAVWDAFYKWYEEAVAADSGKQAVTTTATDTLSRASITKSADSYVDNDDY
-839 DLQLASNGGASWL
+839 LWYISGGKLCRWR
-852 SLNTDGMAVGGHDPK
+852 
-867 DSAPTVLLDTCDY
+867 
-880 KEYDPSESSPSGS
+880 EGS
-893 AVPPGGGNP
+893 AVETICTLPIDSLTDSPVR
-902 LALCL
+902 ATL
-907 SLSNSAR
+907 SIR
-914 FTFYEGS
+914 GS
-921 DFMLYQHGD
+921 
-930 TRYYKVSSYGD
+930 R
-941 YATIFDAMLAWY
+941 
-953 NKTPDKEA
+953 
-961 TFESDLVLASNA
+961 
-973 ATVDILAFCPASG
+973 
-986 ESGSH
+986 
-991 APLLTG
+991 
-997 YSVALDS
+997 VALNYHIGGATMGTYVTELYNSDGEQYVKIDGYESIAFDNHGNIVKTLQFPPAQNNLSIS
-1004 YEYKPIDKPKN
+1004 YD
-1015 LDGLDSVELW
+1015 
-1025 PHNAQ
+1025 
-1030 ATCLIFYKGTNTV
+1030 
-1043 KYVSGKSERYYRAVG
+1043 SGKTWTSIGDADYFYGSVTEDGSSISYFPGALEIRDGYVYTTAV
-1058 DFSIVDNDGRTLYD
+1058 YD
-1072 LMRVWYDTAE
+1072 IDHQK
-1082 YSDMLTSDVRAQSK
+1082 TSDPL
-1096 SFSWQEAAQNW
+1096 
-1107 ANAYY
+1107 
-1112 GTQKEVTSGSIYK
+1112 VTH
-1125 FTWLN
+1125 
-1130 VTVNPA
+1130 
-1136 EETTQAKRKAG
+1136 
-1147 EIDDNTYC
+1147 
-1155 FAVRV
+1155 AVRI
-1160 EFTAESANA
+1160 SI
-1169 LQSAMAGNTVK
+1169 K
-1180 CENPAAP
+1180 
-1187 KDAYEF
+1187 
-1193 YRCCTIQLR
+1193 
-1202 DDGRWYGTELGT
+1202 T
-1214 GWLCAIPKKEGLPPP
+1214 GAQEILD
-1229 FFAVFQRRAGK
+1229 
-1240 STGTSQRY
+1240 
-1248 VV
+1248 

>member
-99 PAQVRDTII
+99 PAAVRDTII

-155 RRWKRDVSR
+155 RRWKKDVSR

-334 LTLTAGCAISWGER
+334 LTLTAGCAVSWGER
-348 AQKNDDPFADKSYT
+348 AQAQKNDDPFADKSYT

-377 TDGTYPSFRTTTN
+377 TDGTYPSFRATTN

-519 TYSVSENNDYASR
+519 TYSVSENNEYASR

-538 ADVRVTQLEQADS
+538 ADVRVTQLEFADS

-576 AGMQIDVI
+576 AGAQINIV

-596 ENWTHYLTVLHY
+596 EHWTHYLTVLHY
-608 TYGEKTGYQV
+608 TSGEQTGYQ
-618 IGTYTGNDGLWYN
+618 ILGTSMSNDGLWYN
-631 GCSYSGEEKYYLHD
+631 GCGYGVDLKYYLHD

-655 PKMFIPDLLNDTA
+655 PKMYIPNLVDGLVE
-668 ADGYGRANQCEAR
+668 DGYGHGNTVEGR
-681 LISGDGSYYFYAPI
+681 LISGNGNYSFYVPI
-695 TAWACNPGTEFWYSR
+695 SGWTYKPDAEYAEYWYSS
-710 YDTGSYFNAK
+710 YNTGSYFSVT
-720 KLEQSLD
+720 EVDHSLYD
-727 EAKAEWESTGAK
+727 EKPEWEGAGYTAEWIDESC
-739 AEKTDAG
+739 
-746 WRFVTHE
+746 RFVTHE
-753 GMSNTIVTL
+753 GMSNTVVTL
-762 FDAPDGTCYEVTTHW
+762 FNGPNNTCYIVEIHW
-777 TFDGSTEENQ
+777 LFDGSTEENQ
-787 WGWNRDRAVEGEA
+787 WGWNRDRAVEEEA

-812 SKILFT
+812 SKILPT
-818 DGSPNG
+818 MDPVLD
-824 SESSDPAPDDTAFQA
+824 DPAFKA
-839 DLQLASNGGASWL
+839 DLQLATNGGASWMYL
-852 SLNTDGMAVGGHDPK
+852 SKNSAAVSDCNMRNVT
-867 DSAPTVLLDTCDY
+867 PTVKLDECSYALLNEEFTPDDGKQT
-880 KEYDPSESSPSGS
+880 
-893 AVPPGGGNP
+893 
-902 LALCL
+902 LTLW
-907 SLSNSAR
+907 LSNNDSSHLA
-914 FTFYEGS
+914 FYES
-921 DFMLYQHGD
+921 TNVMLYQRD
-930 TRYYKVSSYGD
+930 DARYYKVSNFGD
-941 YATIFDAMLAWY
+941 YATLYDAMLAWFNSAQSGTEPSDASLTTTTNAVSRDSLIKAADSYVDLGGYLWYTAGGKFCRWHEGGSVETVCDLPLDYDTPVSASLSTQDNRILMNYHIGGATMGSFITDLYDTDGKKLSSINGY
-953 NKTPDKEA
+953 NAIAISGDIIVMTDYFMPTPNNMSISYDCGKTFTEFGDKDWFYGSALTEDGTYVTSVSSSLEIRDGYVYTTA
-961 TFESDLVLASNA
+961 VYDINHEKSNA
-973 ATVDILAFCPASG
+973 
-986 ESGSH
+986 
-991 APLLTG
+991 PL
-997 YSVALDS
+997 
-1004 YEYKPIDKPKN
+1004 
-1015 LDGLDSVELW
+1015 
-1025 PHNAQ
+1025 
-1030 ATCLIFYKGTNTV
+1030 
-1043 KYVSGKSERYYRAVG
+1043 
-1058 DFSIVDNDGRTLYD
+1058 
-1072 LMRVWYDTAE
+1072 
-1082 YSDMLTSDVRAQSK
+1082 
-1096 SFSWQEAAQNW
+1096 
-1107 ANAYY
+1107 
-1112 GTQKEVTSGSIYK
+1112 VTH
-1125 FTWLN
+1125 
-1130 VTVNPA
+1130 
-1136 EETTQAKRKAG
+1136 
-1147 EIDDNTYC
+1147 
-1155 FAVRV
+1155 AVRI
-1160 EFTAESANA
+1160 SI
-1169 LQSAMAGNTVK
+1169 K
-1180 CENPAAP
+1180 
-1187 KDAYEF
+1187 
-1193 YRCCTIQLR
+1193 
-1202 DDGRWYGTELGT
+1202 T
-1214 GWLCAIPKKEGLPPP
+1214 GAQEILD
-1229 FFAVFQRRAGK
+1229 
-1240 STGTSQRY
+1240 
-1248 VV
+1248 

>member
-334 LTLTAGCAISWGER
+334 LTLTAGCAVSWGN
-348 AQKNDDPFADKSYT
+348 KNELSDPFGKSYT
-362 VDILLYEAPAFTDGF
+362 IADIVYIGVEPDDTFRENAANAELLLRSDAQSMTLTWTDHYKWDCTAAGSFEMTEENFDRYFDGSAFEAADNPAGWQESDMSAAKLRRENANTWCFTTSSPPDGL
-377 TDGTYPSFRTTTN
+377 TDY
-390 TAGEKYVTLCDAW
+390 LC
-403 GSTSIYGPMEEY
+403 
-415 TLEKQSFYAL
+415 
-425 FGSTKASPVDDLIQ
+425 
-439 NNKSAWSGHC
+439 
-449 EEASDGQ
+449 
-456 PNQVYLLKQKDGSV
+456 LLQQKDGTL
-470 YLGLAGDYEEDG
+470 YLAMGYYPDSKQTAPHCFHTL
-482 SELFCS
+482 
-488 VFRLNEQVNP
+488 FRLAEKAVP

-509 CVEDLKKGTM
+509 CVEDLKQGTM
-519 TYSVSENNDYASR
+519 TYYTSENGNYGSQAV
-532 SIEDTV
+532 EDTV

-596 ENWTHYLTVLHY
+596 ENWTHYLTVLRY

-631 GCSYSGEEKYYLHD
+631 GCNYSGEEKYYLHD
-645 FYVDYAGLDL
+645 FYIDYAGLDL
-655 PKMFIPDLLNDTA
+655 PKMYIPNLLNA
-668 ADGYGRANQCEAR
+668 ATDGYGRANQCEAR

-727 EAKAEWESTGAK
+727 EAKTEWESTGAK

-746 WRFVTHE
+746 WRFVTNE

-800 VILQAMVNSFRT
+800 AILQAMTDSFT
-812 SKILFT
+812 ITGKILLTQEDASAASTGFDALDAALDALGDMNVLSDTLQYHDLAEPSGPKIEEHTNTNIDYRTTMAEQFRRYSWKESRDLNLAGNYRERFT
-818 DGSPNG
+818 VSCGRWNFVLISNHKNALNFFDTGDGQGEATFYSYEVTDAGMETAVWDAFCKWFEKTAADSGKQAVTTTATDTLSRASITKSADSYVDN
-824 SESSDPAPDDTAFQA
+824 DDY
-839 DLQLASNGGASWL
+839 LWYISGGKLCRWR
-852 SLNTDGMAVGGHDPK
+852 
-867 DSAPTVLLDTCDY
+867 
-880 KEYDPSESSPSGS
+880 EGS
-893 AVPPGGGNP
+893 AVETICTLPIDSLTDSPVR
-902 LALCL
+902 ATL
-907 SLSNSAR
+907 SIR
-914 FTFYEGS
+914 GS
-921 DFMLYQHGD
+921 
-930 TRYYKVSSYGD
+930 R
-941 YATIFDAMLAWY
+941 
-953 NKTPDKEA
+953 
-961 TFESDLVLASNA
+961 
-973 ATVDILAFCPASG
+973 
-986 ESGSH
+986 
-991 APLLTG
+991 
-997 YSVALDS
+997 VALNYHIGGATMGTYVTELYNPDGEQYVKIDGYESIAFDNHGNIVKTLQFPPAQNNLSIS
-1004 YEYKPIDKPKN
+1004 YD
-1015 LDGLDSVELW
+1015 
-1025 PHNAQ
+1025 
-1030 ATCLIFYKGTNTV
+1030 
-1043 KYVSGKSERYYRAVG
+1043 SGKTWTSIGDADYFYGSVTEDGSSISYFPGALEIRDGYVYTTAV
-1058 DFSIVDNDGRTLYD
+1058 YD
-1072 LMRVWYDTAE
+1072 IDHQK
-1082 YSDMLTSDVRAQSK
+1082 TSDPL
-1096 SFSWQEAAQNW
+1096 
-1107 ANAYY
+1107 
-1112 GTQKEVTSGSIYK
+1112 VTHS
-1125 FTWLN
+1125 
-1130 VTVNPA
+1130 
-1136 EETTQAKRKAG
+1136 
-1147 EIDDNTYC
+1147 
-1155 FAVRV
+1155 VRV
-1160 EFTAESANA
+1160 N
-1169 LQSAMAGNTVK
+1169 LK
-1180 CENPAAP
+1180 
-1187 KDAYEF
+1187 
-1193 YRCCTIQLR
+1193 
-1202 DDGRWYGTELGT
+1202 T
-1214 GWLCAIPKKEGLPPP
+1214 GAQEILD
-1229 FFAVFQRRAGK
+1229 
-1240 STGTSQRY
+1240 
-1248 VV
+1248 

>member
-155 RRWKRDVSR
+155 RRWKRDVAR

-317 LGAQK
+317 LGVQK

-334 LTLTAGCAISWGER
+334 LTLTAGCAVSWGER
-348 AQKNDDPFADKSYT
+348 AQAQKNDDPFADKRYT

-377 TDGTYPSFRTTTN
+377 TDGTYPTFHTSTN
-390 TAGEKYVTLCDAW
+390 SSGEKYLSLCDAW

-456 PNQVYLLKQKDGSV
+456 PNQVYLLKQKDGTV
-470 YLGLAGDYEEDG
+470 YVGLAGDYEEDG

-488 VFRLNEQVNP
+488 VFRLNEQTHP

-509 CVEDLKKGTM
+509 CVAELKKGTM
-519 TYSVSENNDYASR
+519 TYSVSENNEYASR

-562 ELWYFQYEMKPTNE
+562 ELWYFQYERKPTNE
-576 AGMQIDVI
+576 AGVEIEPV
-584 GGQELTDDGYLN
+584 GGQYVTDDGYLR
-596 ENWTHYLTVLHY
+596 ESWTHYLTVLRY

-618 IGTYTGNDGLWYN
+618 IGIYTGNDGLWYN
-631 GCSYSGEEKYYLHD
+631 GCNYSGEEKYYLHD
-645 FYVDYAGLDL
+645 FYIDYAGLDL
-655 PKMFIPDLLNDTA
+655 PKMFIPNLLNA
-668 ADGYGRANQCEAR
+668 ATDGYGRANQCEAR

-800 VILQAMVNSFRT
+800 EVLRAMVRSFT
-812 SKILFT
+812 VNW
-818 DGSPNG
+818 DADAAA
-824 SESSDPAPDDTAFQA
+824 DPALDDSDFQA
-839 DLQLASNGGASWL
+839 DLQLASNGGAAWMYLSKNSAAVSDCNMRNVTPTVKLDECSYALLNEEFTPDDGKQTLTLWL
-852 SLNTDGMAVGGHDPK
+852 SNN
-867 DSAPTVLLDTCDY
+867 DS
-880 KEYDPSESSPSGS
+880 SH
-893 AVPPGGGNP
+893 
-902 LALCL
+902 LA
-907 SLSNSAR
+907 
-914 FTFYEGS
+914 FYEGTNV
-921 DFMLYQHGD
+921 MLYQRD
-930 TRYYKVSSYGD
+930 DARYYKVSNFGD
-941 YATIFDAMLAWY
+941 YATLYDAMLAWFNSAQSGTEPSDASSTTTTNAVSRDSLIKAADSYVDLGGYLWYTAGGKFYRWHEGGSVETLRELPY
-953 NKTPDKEA
+953 NDVTDQPAIATLAVEYDQVALRWHIGGATTGTTMLELYGADGKRTMELDGSAPFAISGNTIVKLRSFPPTTGNLLLSTDGGKTW
-961 TFESDLVLASNA
+961 
-973 ATVDILAFCPASG
+973 SG
-986 ESGSH
+986 LGDADWFYGSVTEDSSGSTSY
-991 APLLTG
+991 ALADLTIRDG
-997 YSVALDS
+997 YVYTTAVYD
-1004 YEYKPIDKPKN
+1004 IDHQK
-1015 LDGLDSVELW
+1015 
-1025 PHNAQ
+1025 
-1030 ATCLIFYKGTNTV
+1030 
-1043 KYVSGKSERYYRAVG
+1043 
-1058 DFSIVDNDGRTLYD
+1058 
-1072 LMRVWYDTAE
+1072 
-1082 YSDMLTSDVRAQSK
+1082 TSDPL
-1096 SFSWQEAAQNW
+1096 
-1107 ANAYY
+1107 
-1112 GTQKEVTSGSIYK
+1112 VTH
-1125 FTWLN
+1125 
-1130 VTVNPA
+1130 
-1136 EETTQAKRKAG
+1136 
-1147 EIDDNTYC
+1147 
-1155 FAVRV
+1155 AVRI
-1160 EFTAESANA
+1160 SI
-1169 LQSAMAGNTVK
+1169 K
-1180 CENPAAP
+1180 
-1187 KDAYEF
+1187 
-1193 YRCCTIQLR
+1193 
-1202 DDGRWYGTELGT
+1202 T
-1214 GWLCAIPKKEGLPPP
+1214 GAQEILD
-1229 FFAVFQRRAGK
+1229 
-1240 STGTSQRY
+1240 
-1248 VV
+1248 

>member
-71 TLFVGTDKTAIQS
+71 TLFVGTDKTTIQS

-155 RRWKRDVSR
+155 RRWKRDVAR

-200 RPRLLLPHER
+200 RPRLLLPHEH

-334 LTLTAGCAISWGER
+334 LTLTAGCAVGWGER
-348 AQKNDDPFADKSYT
+348 AQTQKNDDPFADKSYT

-470 YLGLAGDYEEDG
+470 YLGLAGDYAEDG
-482 SELFCS
+482 SECFCM
-488 VFRLNEQVNP
+488 VYRLEKEDDT
-498 IYASMDDYAAA
+498 IYASMDDYAAERVA
-509 CVEDLKKGTM
+509 ELKKGTM
-519 TYSVSENNDYASR
+519 TYSVSENNEYASR

-538 ADVRVTQLEQADS
+538 ADVRVTQLEFADS

-608 TYGEKTGYQV
+608 TSGEKTGYQI

-800 VILQAMVNSFRT
+800 AILQAMTDSFT
-812 SKILFT
+812 ITGKILLTQEDASAASTGFDALDAALDALGDMNVT
-818 DGSPNG
+818 ADPLGHAVMVPNATAKWDDRNG
-824 SESSDPAPDDTAFQA
+824 TNIAYRAEIAKQFRQYSWKEASNVAQFGEEVLSVQCGRWNFYLYSNYKNVLSFFDQESDPKGYPYAFEITNAGAENAVWDAFYKWYEEAVAADNGKQTVTPAATDTLSRASITKSADSYVDLGGYLWYTAGGKFYRWHEGGSVETIDTLPIDSLTDSPVRATLSIRGSRVALNYHIGGATMGTYVTELYNPDGEQYVKIDGYESIAFDNHGNIVKTLQFPPAQNNLSISYDSGKTWTSIGDADYFYGSVTENNDSISYAPA
-839 DLQLASNGGASWL
+839 DLSIR
-852 SLNTDGMAVGGHDPK
+852 DGYVYTTAV
-867 DSAPTVLLDTCDY
+867 
-880 KEYDPSESSPSGS
+880 YD
-893 AVPPGGGNP
+893 
-902 LALCL
+902 
-907 SLSNSAR
+907 
-914 FTFYEGS
+914 
-921 DFMLYQHGD
+921 
-930 TRYYKVSSYGD
+930 
-941 YATIFDAMLAWY
+941 
-953 NKTPDKEA
+953 
-961 TFESDLVLASNA
+961 
-973 ATVDILAFCPASG
+973 
-986 ESGSH
+986 
-991 APLLTG
+991 
-997 YSVALDS
+997 
-1004 YEYKPIDKPKN
+1004 IDHQK
-1015 LDGLDSVELW
+1015 
-1025 PHNAQ
+1025 
-1030 ATCLIFYKGTNTV
+1030 
-1043 KYVSGKSERYYRAVG
+1043 
-1058 DFSIVDNDGRTLYD
+1058 
-1072 LMRVWYDTAE
+1072 
-1082 YSDMLTSDVRAQSK
+1082 TSDPL
-1096 SFSWQEAAQNW
+1096 
-1107 ANAYY
+1107 
-1112 GTQKEVTSGSIYK
+1112 VTH
-1125 FTWLN
+1125 
-1130 VTVNPA
+1130 
-1136 EETTQAKRKAG
+1136 
-1147 EIDDNTYC
+1147 
-1155 FAVRV
+1155 AVRI
-1160 EFTAESANA
+1160 SI
-1169 LQSAMAGNTVK
+1169 K
-1180 CENPAAP
+1180 
-1187 KDAYEF
+1187 
-1193 YRCCTIQLR
+1193 
-1202 DDGRWYGTELGT
+1202 T
-1214 GWLCAIPKKEGLPPP
+1214 GAQEILD
-1229 FFAVFQRRAGK
+1229 
-1240 STGTSQRY
+1240 
-1248 VV
+1248 

>member
-38 RCWLWLALAAF
+38 RCWLWLALAVF

-164 ADYAAML
+164 VDYAAML

-256 QADEDIEL
+256 QTDEDIEL

-334 LTLTAGCAISWGER
+334 LTLTAGCAVSWGER

-362 VDILLYEAPAFTDGF
+362 VDTLLYEAPGFTDGF
-377 TDGTYPSFRTTTN
+377 TDGAYPTFRTATN
-390 TAGEKYVTLCDAW
+390 PAGEKYVTMFNDLGYAL
-403 GSTSIYGPMEEY
+403 IYGPMEEY
-415 TLEKQSFYAL
+415 KLEKQSFYAL
-425 FGSTKASPVDDLIQ
+425 FGNTRDASPVDDLMQ
-439 NNKSAWSGHC
+439 HNKSAWTGYC
-449 EEASDGQ
+449 EEAKDSQ
-456 PNQVYLLKQKDGSV
+456 PYQAYLLEQEDGTI
-470 YLGLAGDYEEDG
+470 YLGLSADYAEDG
-482 SELFCS
+482 SECFCM
-488 VFRLNEQVNP
+488 VYRLEKQDDT

-538 ADVRVTQLEQADS
+538 ADVRVTRLEQGDS

-596 ENWTHYLTVLHY
+596 EHWTHYLTVLHY
-608 TYGEKTGYQV
+608 TYGEKTGYQI

-645 FYVDYAGLDL
+645 FYIDYAGLDL
-655 PKMFIPDLLNDTA
+655 PKMFIPNLLNDTA

-812 SKILFT
+812 SKILPT
-818 DGSPNG
+818 TAPVLD
-824 SESSDPAPDDTAFQA
+824 DPAFKA
-839 DLQLASNGGASWL
+839 DLQLATNGGASWMYL
-852 SLNTDGMAVGGHDPK
+852 SKNSAAVSDCNMRNVT
-867 DSAPTVLLDTCDY
+867 PTVKLDECSYALLNEEFTPDDGKQT
-880 KEYDPSESSPSGS
+880 
-893 AVPPGGGNP
+893 
-902 LALCL
+902 LTLW
-907 SLSNSAR
+907 LSNNDSSHLA
-914 FTFYEGS
+914 FYEGTNV
-921 DFMLYQHGD
+921 MLYQRD
-930 TRYYKVSSYGD
+930 DARYYKVSNFGD
-941 YATIFDAMLAWY
+941 YATLYDAMLAWFNSAQSGTETSDASSTTTTNAVSRDSLIKAADSYVDLGGYLWYTADGKFYRWHEGGSVETLRELPY
-953 NKTPDKEA
+953 NDVTDQPAIA
-961 TFESDLVLASNA
+961 TLA
-973 ATVDILAFCPASG
+973 VEYDQ
-986 ESGSH
+986 
-991 APLLTG
+991 
-997 YSVALDS
+997 VALRWHIGGATTGTTMLELYGADGKRTM
-1004 YEYKPIDKPKN
+1004 E
-1015 LDGLDSVELW
+1015 LDGSAPFAISGNTIVKLRSFPPTTGNLLLSTDGGKTWTSIGDADYFYGSVTEDGSSISYFPGALE
-1025 PHNAQ
+1025 
-1030 ATCLIFYKGTNTV
+1030 IRDG
-1043 KYVSGKSERYYRAVG
+1043 YVYTTAVYDINHEKS
-1058 DFSIVDNDGRTLYD
+1058 
-1072 LMRVWYDTAE
+1072 
-1082 YSDMLTSDVRAQSK
+1082 SDPL
-1096 SFSWQEAAQNW
+1096 
-1107 ANAYY
+1107 
-1112 GTQKEVTSGSIYK
+1112 VTH
-1125 FTWLN
+1125 
-1130 VTVNPA
+1130 
-1136 EETTQAKRKAG
+1136 
-1147 EIDDNTYC
+1147 
-1155 FAVRV
+1155 AVRI
-1160 EFTAESANA
+1160 SI
-1169 LQSAMAGNTVK
+1169 K
-1180 CENPAAP
+1180 
-1187 KDAYEF
+1187 
-1193 YRCCTIQLR
+1193 
-1202 DDGRWYGTELGT
+1202 T
-1214 GWLCAIPKKEGLPPP
+1214 GAQEILD
-1229 FFAVFQRRAGK
+1229 
-1240 STGTSQRY
+1240 
-1248 VV
+1248 

>member
-38 RCWLWLALAAF
+38 RCWLWLALAVF

-143 QGVSYALFRRTV
+143 QGVSYAHFRRTV
-155 RRWKRDVSR
+155 RRWKRDVAR

-200 RPRLLLPHER
+200 RPRLLLPHEH

-272 GLELPERAAY
+272 GLELPDRAAY

-334 LTLTAGCAISWGER
+334 LTLTAGCAVSWGN
-348 AQKNDDPFADKSYT
+348 KNELSDPFGKSYT
-362 VDILLYEAPAFTDGF
+362 IADIVYIGVEPDDTFRENAANAELLLRSDAQSMTLTWTDRYKWDCTAAGSFEMTEENFDRYFDGSAFEAADNPSGWQESDMSAAKLRRENANTWCFTTSSPPDGM
-377 TDGTYPSFRTTTN
+377 TDY
-390 TAGEKYVTLCDAW
+390 LC
-403 GSTSIYGPMEEY
+403 
-415 TLEKQSFYAL
+415 
-425 FGSTKASPVDDLIQ
+425 
-439 NNKSAWSGHC
+439 
-449 EEASDGQ
+449 
-456 PNQVYLLKQKDGSV
+456 LLQQKDGTL
-470 YLGLAGDYEEDG
+470 YLAMGYYPDSKQTAPHCFHTL
-482 SELFCS
+482 
-488 VFRLNEQVNP
+488 FRLAEKAVP
-498 IYASMDDYAAA
+498 IYSSMDDYAAA

-538 ADVRVTQLEQADS
+538 ADVRVTRLEQGDS

-576 AGMQIDVI
+576 AGAQINIV

-596 ENWTHYLTVLHY
+596 EHWTHYLTVLHY
-608 TYGEKTGYQV
+608 TSGEKTGYQI

-645 FYVDYAGLDL
+645 FYIDYAGLNE
-655 PKMFIPDLLNDTA
+655 PKMYIPDLVDGLVE
-668 ADGYGRANQCEAR
+668 DGYGHGNSVEGR
-681 LISGDGSYYFYAPI
+681 LVSGSTYNFCYYYVPI
-695 TAWACNPGTEFWYSR
+695 TGWACSPGTDYWYSR
-710 YDTGSYFNAK
+710 YDTGSYFSVK
-720 KLEQSLD
+720 KLERGIND
-727 EAKAEWESTGAK
+727 AKAEWESTGVTG
-739 AEKTDAG
+739 EKVDTG
-746 WRFVTHE
+746 CWRYVTHE

-762 FDAPDGTCYEVTTHW
+762 FAGPNNTTYEVEIHW
-777 TFDGSTEENQ
+777 LFDGSTEENQ
-787 WGWNRDRAVEGEA
+787 WGWNRDRAVEEEA
-800 VILQAMVNSFRT
+800 VILQAMVKHFTINGG
-812 SKILFT
+812 IYFT
-818 DGSPNG
+818 DGSSD
-824 SESSDPAPDDTAFQA
+824 SESPADTAFLT
-839 DLQLASNGGASWL
+839 DLQLAANGGIESLTLFPAATSSIISPCEPVSTEGSELHVDLSNYGYSSTSEPENISLLNHIRIDLKGDSQSWF
-852 SLNTDGMAVGGHDPK
+852 
-867 DSAPTVLLDTCDY
+867 
-880 KEYDPSESSPSGS
+880 ESYQ
-893 AVPPGGGNP
+893 GGNVIGYCAENRP
-902 LALCL
+902 
-907 SLSNSAR
+907 
-914 FTFYEGS
+914 TE
-921 DFMLYQHGD
+921 
-930 TRYYKVSSYGD
+930 YY
-941 YATIFDAMLAWY
+941 
-953 NKTPDKEA
+953 
-961 TFESDLVLASNA
+961 
-973 ATVDILAFCPASG
+973 LAF
-986 ESGSH
+986 
-991 APLLTG
+991 
-997 YSVALDS
+997 
-1004 YEYKPIDKPKN
+1004 
-1015 LDGLDSVELW
+1015 
-1025 PHNAQ
+1025 
-1030 ATCLIFYKGTNTV
+1030 
-1043 KYVSGKSERYYRAVG
+1043 G
-1058 DFSIVDNDGRTLYD
+1058 DFGKYATLYD
-1072 LMRVWYDTAE
+1072 VILEWYHSAQSGTKPSDASSTTTTNAVSRDSLIKAADSYVDLGGYLWYTAGGKFCRWREGGSVETVCDLPLDYDTPVSASLSTQDNRILMNYHIGGATMGSFITDLYDTDGKKLSSINGYNAIAISGDIIVMTDYFMPTPNNLSISYDCGKTFTE
-1082 YSDMLTSDVRAQSK
+1082 FGDKDWFYGSALTED
-1096 SFSWQEAAQNW
+1096 
-1107 ANAYY
+1107 
-1112 GTQKEVTSGSIYK
+1112 GTYVTSVSSSLEIRDGYVYTTAVYDINHEKSDDP
-1125 FTWLN
+1125 L
-1130 VTVNPA
+1130 VTH
-1136 EETTQAKRKAG
+1136 
-1147 EIDDNTYC
+1147 
-1155 FAVRV
+1155 AVRI
-1160 EFTAESANA
+1160 SI
-1169 LQSAMAGNTVK
+1169 K
-1180 CENPAAP
+1180 
-1187 KDAYEF
+1187 
-1193 YRCCTIQLR
+1193 
-1202 DDGRWYGTELGT
+1202 T
-1214 GWLCAIPKKEGLPPP
+1214 GAQEILD
-1229 FFAVFQRRAGK
+1229 
-1240 STGTSQRY
+1240 
-1248 VV
+1248 

>member
-7 NLLKTSLLGSLA
+7 NLLKTSLLCSLA

-99 PAQVRDTII
+99 PAAVRDTII

-143 QGVSYALFRRTV
+143 QGISYALFRRTV

-200 RPRLLLPHER
+200 CPRLLLPHER

-334 LTLTAGCAISWGER
+334 LTLTAGCATSWGSR
-348 AQKNDDPFADKSYT
+348 DASTAPFDGSRYNPMFVFGNSELTTGKDFRPLYYVSDGNGFSVQLSQGNGAKSVALTYGST
-362 VDILLYEAPAFTDGF
+362 VAVYMPLESVTLTQENF
-377 TDGTYPSFRTTTN
+377 DGTLLPDLDTLRGDNKAAWRVQLPDNFDDHDPEASPNLVFLLEQEDGTLYLCIGYHFEGGDAFPEDTDRIRWVYRLEKEDDTLYPSM
-390 TAGEKYVTLCDAW
+390 DA
-403 GSTSIYGPMEEY
+403 
-415 TLEKQSFYAL
+415 
-425 FGSTKASPVDDLIQ
+425 
-439 NNKSAWSGHC
+439 
-449 EEASDGQ
+449 
-456 PNQVYLLKQKDGSV
+456 
-470 YLGLAGDYEEDG
+470 
-482 SELFCS
+482 
-488 VFRLNEQVNP
+488 
-498 IYASMDDYAAA
+498 YAAA
-509 CVEDLKKGTM
+509 QVEKLKKSTM
-519 TYSVSENNDYASR
+519 SYCTSEDGNYASQVA
-532 SIEDTV
+532 EDTV
-538 ADVRVTQLEQADS
+538 ADVRVTQLEFADS

-608 TYGEKTGYQV
+608 TSGEKTGYQI

-655 PKMFIPDLLNDTA
+655 PKMFIPNLLNDTA

-800 VILQAMVNSFRT
+800 EVLRAMVRSFT
-812 SKILFT
+812 VNW
-818 DGSPNG
+818 DADAAA
-824 SESSDPAPDDTAFQA
+824 DPALDDSDFQA
-839 DLQLASNGGASWL
+839 DLQLASNGGAAWMFLYRDNAAITDRDMLNVTPTVRLDECSYALLHDKFTPADGARSLTLWL
-852 SLNTDGMAVGGHDPK
+852 SNNDSSHLAFFEGTDI
-867 DSAPTVLLDTCDY
+867 
-880 KEYDPSESSPSGS
+880 
-893 AVPPGGGNP
+893 
-902 LALCL
+902 
-907 SLSNSAR
+907 
-914 FTFYEGS
+914 
-921 DFMLYQHGD
+921 MLYQRD
-930 TRYYKVSSYGD
+930 DAYYYKVSDYGD
-941 YATIFDAMLAWY
+941 YATLYDAMLAWF
-953 NKTPDKEA
+953 NSAQSGTEPSDASSA
-961 TFESDLVLASNA
+961 TTTNA
-973 ATVDILAFCPASG
+973 VSRDSLIKAA
-986 ESGSH
+986 
-991 APLLTG
+991 
-997 YSVALDS
+997 DS
-1004 YEYKPIDKPKN
+1004 YVDLGGYLWYTAGGKFCRWHEGGSVETIDTLPIDYLNDAPVSASLSTQDNRILMSYHIGGATMGTYVTELYNSDGEQYVKIDGYESIAFDNHGNIVKTLQFPPAQNN
-1015 LDGLDSVELW
+1015 LSISYD
-1025 PHNAQ
+1025 
-1030 ATCLIFYKGTNTV
+1030 
-1043 KYVSGKSERYYRAVG
+1043 SGKTWTSIGDADYFYGSVTEDGSSISYFPGALEIRDGYVYTTAV
-1058 DFSIVDNDGRTLYD
+1058 YD
-1072 LMRVWYDTAE
+1072 IDHQK
-1082 YSDMLTSDVRAQSK
+1082 TSDPL
-1096 SFSWQEAAQNW
+1096 
-1107 ANAYY
+1107 
-1112 GTQKEVTSGSIYK
+1112 VTH
-1125 FTWLN
+1125 
-1130 VTVNPA
+1130 
-1136 EETTQAKRKAG
+1136 
-1147 EIDDNTYC
+1147 
-1155 FAVRV
+1155 AVRI
-1160 EFTAESANA
+1160 SI
-1169 LQSAMAGNTVK
+1169 K
-1180 CENPAAP
+1180 
-1187 KDAYEF
+1187 
-1193 YRCCTIQLR
+1193 
-1202 DDGRWYGTELGT
+1202 T
-1214 GWLCAIPKKEGLPPP
+1214 GAQEILD
-1229 FFAVFQRRAGK
+1229 
-1240 STGTSQRY
+1240 
-1248 VV
+1248 

>member
-38 RCWLWLALAAF
+38 RCWLWLAMAAF
-49 LLLPVDFSVKNA
+49 LLLPIDFSVKNA

-155 RRWKRDVSR
+155 RRWKRDVAR

-200 RPRLLLPHER
+200 RPRLLLPHEH

-322 KRGLGVV
+322 KRGLGIV

-334 LTLTAGCAISWGER
+334 LTLTAGCAVSWGER
-348 AQKNDDPFADKSYT
+348 AQKNGDPFADKSYT
-362 VDILLYEAPAFTDGF
+362 VDTLLYEAPGFTDGF
-377 TDGTYPSFRTTTN
+377 TDGAYPTFRTATN
-390 TAGEKYVTLCDAW
+390 PAGEKYVTMFNDLGYAL
-403 GSTSIYGPMEEY
+403 IYGPMEEY
-415 TLEKQSFYAL
+415 KLEKQSFYAL
-425 FGSTKASPVDDLIQ
+425 FGNTRDASPVDDLMQ
-439 NNKSAWSGHC
+439 HNKSAWTGYC
-449 EEASDGQ
+449 EEAKDSQ
-456 PNQVYLLKQKDGSV
+456 PYQAYLLEQEDGTI
-470 YLGLAGDYEEDG
+470 YLGLSADYAEDG
-482 SELFCS
+482 SECFCM
-488 VFRLNEQVNP
+488 VYRLNEQINP

-538 ADVRVTQLEQADS
+538 ADVRVTRLEQGDS

-576 AGMQIDVI
+576 AGAQINIV

-596 ENWTHYLTVLHY
+596 EHWTHYLTVLHY
-608 TYGEKTGYQV
+608 TSGEKTGYQI
-618 IGTYTGNDGLWYN
+618 IGTSMSNDGLWYN
-631 GCSYSGEEKYYLHD
+631 GCSYGVDLKYYLHD

-655 PKMFIPDLLNDTA
+655 PKMYIPNLVDGLVE
-668 ADGYGRANQCEAR
+668 DGYGHGNSVEGR
-681 LISGDGSYYFYAPI
+681 LISGNGNYSFYAPI
-695 TAWACNPGTEFWYSR
+695 SGWTYKPDAEYAEYWYSS
-710 YDTGSYFNAK
+710 YNTGSYFSVTEVDHSLYDE
-720 KLEQSLD
+720 KL
-727 EAKAEWESTGAK
+727 EWESAGYT
-739 AEKTDAG
+739 AEWIDESC
-746 WRFVTHE
+746 RFVTHE
-753 GMSNTIVTL
+753 GMSNTVVTL
-762 FDAPDGTCYEVTTHW
+762 FNGPNNTCYIVEIHW
-777 TFDGSTEENQ
+777 LFDGSTEENQ
-787 WGWNRDRAVEGEA
+787 WGWNRDRAVEEEA

-812 SKILFT
+812 SKILPT
-818 DGSPNG
+818 MDPVLD
-824 SESSDPAPDDTAFQA
+824 DPAFKA
-839 DLQLASNGGASWL
+839 DLQLATNGGASWMYL
-852 SLNTDGMAVGGHDPK
+852 SKNSAAVSDCNMRNVT
-867 DSAPTVLLDTCDY
+867 PTVKLDECSYALLNEEFTPDDGKQT
-880 KEYDPSESSPSGS
+880 
-893 AVPPGGGNP
+893 
-902 LALCL
+902 LTLW
-907 SLSNSAR
+907 LSNNDSSHLA
-914 FTFYEGS
+914 FYES
-921 DFMLYQHGD
+921 TNVMLYQRD
-930 TRYYKVSSYGD
+930 DARYYKVSNFGD
-941 YATIFDAMLAWY
+941 YATLYDAMLAWF
-953 NKTPDKEA
+953 NSAQSGTKPSDASSA
-961 TFESDLVLASNA
+961 TMTNA
-973 ATVDILAFCPASG
+973 VSRDSLIKAA
-986 ESGSH
+986 
-991 APLLTG
+991 
-997 YSVALDS
+997 DS
-1004 YEYKPIDKPKN
+1004 YVDLGGYLWYTAGGKFCRWHE
-1015 LDGLDSVELW
+1015 GGSVE
-1025 PHNAQ
+1025 
-1030 ATCLIFYKGTNTV
+1030 TV
-1043 KYVSGKSERYYRAVG
+1043 CDLPLDYDTPVSASL
-1058 DFSIVDNDGRTLYD
+1058 STQDNRILMGYHIGGAIMGSFITDLYD
-1072 LMRVWYDTAE
+1072 TDGKKLSSINGYNAIAISGDIIVMTDHFMPTPNNLSISYDCGKTFTEFGDKDWFYGSA
-1082 YSDMLTSDVRAQSK
+1082 LTED
-1096 SFSWQEAAQNW
+1096 
-1107 ANAYY
+1107 
-1112 GTQKEVTSGSIYK
+1112 GTYVTSVSSSLEIRDGYVYTTAVYDINHEKSDDP
-1125 FTWLN
+1125 L
-1130 VTVNPA
+1130 VTH
-1136 EETTQAKRKAG
+1136 
-1147 EIDDNTYC
+1147 
-1155 FAVRV
+1155 AVRI
-1160 EFTAESANA
+1160 SI
-1169 LQSAMAGNTVK
+1169 K
-1180 CENPAAP
+1180 
-1187 KDAYEF
+1187 
-1193 YRCCTIQLR
+1193 
-1202 DDGRWYGTELGT
+1202 T
-1214 GWLCAIPKKEGLPPP
+1214 GAQEILD
-1229 FFAVFQRRAGK
+1229 
-1240 STGTSQRY
+1240 
-1248 VV
+1248 

>member
-38 RCWLWLALAAF
+38 RCWLWLALAVF

-71 TLFVGTDKTAIQS
+71 TLFVGTDKTTIQS

-200 RPRLLLPHER
+200 RPRLLLPHEH

-334 LTLTAGCAISWGER
+334 LTLTAGCAVSWGER
-348 AQKNDDPFADKSYT
+348 AQTQKNDDPFADKSYT
-362 VDILLYEAPAFTDGF
+362 VDILLYEAPGFTDGF
-377 TDGTYPSFRTTTN
+377 TDGAYPTFRTATN
-390 TAGEKYVTLCDAW
+390 PAGEKYVTMFNDLGYAL
-403 GSTSIYGPMEEY
+403 IYGPMEEY
-415 TLEKQSFYAL
+415 KLEKQSFYAL
-425 FGSTKASPVDDLIQ
+425 FGNTRDASPVDDLMQ
-439 NNKSAWSGHC
+439 HNKSAWTGYC
-449 EEASDGQ
+449 EEAKDSQ
-456 PNQVYLLKQKDGSV
+456 PYQAYLLEQEDGTI
-470 YLGLAGDYEEDG
+470 YLGLSADYAEDG
-482 SELFCS
+482 SECFCM
-488 VFRLNEQVNP
+488 VYRLEKEDDT
-498 IYASMDDYAAA
+498 IYASMDDYAAERVA
-509 CVEDLKKGTM
+509 ELKKGTM
-519 TYSVSENNDYASR
+519 TYSVSENNEYASR

-608 TYGEKTGYQV
+608 TSGEQTGYQV

-762 FDAPDGTCYEVTTHW
+762 FDAPDGICYEVTTHW

-800 VILQAMVNSFRT
+800 AILQAMTDSFT
-812 SKILFT
+812 ITGKILLSQEDASAASTGFDALDAALDALGDMNVT
-818 DGSPNG
+818 ADPLGHAVMVPNATAKWDDRNG
-824 SESSDPAPDDTAFQA
+824 TNIAYRAEIAKQFRQYSWKEASNVAQFGEEVLSVQCGRWNFYLYSNYKNVLSFFDQESDPKGYPYAFEITNAGAENAVWDAFYKWYEEAVAADNGKQTVTPAATDTLSRASITKSADSYVDNDDY
-839 DLQLASNGGASWL
+839 LWYISGGKLCRWR
-852 SLNTDGMAVGGHDPK
+852 
-867 DSAPTVLLDTCDY
+867 
-880 KEYDPSESSPSGS
+880 EGS
-893 AVPPGGGNP
+893 AVETICTLPIDSLTDSPVR
-902 LALCL
+902 ATL
-907 SLSNSAR
+907 SI
-914 FTFYEGS
+914 
-921 DFMLYQHGD
+921 M
-930 TRYYKVSSYGD
+930 VSR
-941 YATIFDAMLAWY
+941 
-953 NKTPDKEA
+953 
-961 TFESDLVLASNA
+961 
-973 ATVDILAFCPASG
+973 
-986 ESGSH
+986 
-991 APLLTG
+991 
-997 YSVALDS
+997 VALRYHIGGATMGTYVTELYNSDGEQYVKIDGYESIAFDNHGNIVKTLQFPPAQNNLSIS
-1004 YEYKPIDKPKN
+1004 YD
-1015 LDGLDSVELW
+1015 
-1025 PHNAQ
+1025 
-1030 ATCLIFYKGTNTV
+1030 
-1043 KYVSGKSERYYRAVG
+1043 SGKTWTAIGDADYFYGSVTEDGSSISYFPGALEIRDGYVYTTAV
-1058 DFSIVDNDGRTLYD
+1058 YD
-1072 LMRVWYDTAE
+1072 IDHQK
-1082 YSDMLTSDVRAQSK
+1082 TSDSL
-1096 SFSWQEAAQNW
+1096 
-1107 ANAYY
+1107 
-1112 GTQKEVTSGSIYK
+1112 VTHS
-1125 FTWLN
+1125 
-1130 VTVNPA
+1130 
-1136 EETTQAKRKAG
+1136 
-1147 EIDDNTYC
+1147 
-1155 FAVRV
+1155 VRV
-1160 EFTAESANA
+1160 N
-1169 LQSAMAGNTVK
+1169 LK
-1180 CENPAAP
+1180 
-1187 KDAYEF
+1187 
-1193 YRCCTIQLR
+1193 
-1202 DDGRWYGTELGT
+1202 T
-1214 GWLCAIPKKEGLPPP
+1214 GAQEILD
-1229 FFAVFQRRAGK
+1229 
-1240 STGTSQRY
+1240 
-1248 VV
+1248 

>member
-164 ADYAAML
+164 ADYASLL

-334 LTLTAGCAISWGER
+334 LTLTAGCAVSWGN
-348 AQKNDDPFADKSYT
+348 KNELSDPFGKSYT
-362 VDILLYEAPAFTDGF
+362 IADIVYIGVEPDDTFRENAANAELLLRSDAQSMTLTWTDHYKWDCTAAGSFEMTEENFDRYFDGSAFEAADNPAGWQESDMSAAKLRRENANTWCFTTSSPPDGL
-377 TDGTYPSFRTTTN
+377 TDY
-390 TAGEKYVTLCDAW
+390 LC
-403 GSTSIYGPMEEY
+403 
-415 TLEKQSFYAL
+415 
-425 FGSTKASPVDDLIQ
+425 
-439 NNKSAWSGHC
+439 
-449 EEASDGQ
+449 
-456 PNQVYLLKQKDGSV
+456 LLQQKDGTL
-470 YLGLAGDYEEDG
+470 YLAMGYYPDSKQTAPHCFHTL
-482 SELFCS
+482 
-488 VFRLNEQVNP
+488 FRLAEKAVP

-538 ADVRVTQLEQADS
+538 ADVRVTQLEFADS

-576 AGMQIDVI
+576 AGVQIDVI
-584 GGQELTDDGYLN
+584 GGQELTDDGYLR
-596 ENWTHYLTVLHY
+596 ESWTHYLTVLRY
-608 TYGEKTGYQV
+608 TSGEKTGYQV
-618 IGTYTGNDGLWYN
+618 IGTYTGNDGLWYD
-631 GCSYSGEEKYYLHD
+631 GCNYSGEEKYYLHD
-645 FYVDYAGLDL
+645 FYIDYAGLDL
-655 PKMFIPDLLNDTA
+655 PKMFIPNLLNA
-668 ADGYGRANQCEAR
+668 ATDGYGRANQCEAR

-800 VILQAMVNSFRT
+800 EVLRAMVRSFT
-812 SKILFT
+812 VNW
-818 DGSPNG
+818 DADAAA
-824 SESSDPAPDDTAFQA
+824 DPALDDSDFQA
-839 DLQLASNGGASWL
+839 DLQLASNGGASWMYL
-852 SLNTDGMAVGGHDPK
+852 SKNSAAVSDCNMRNVT
-867 DSAPTVLLDTCDY
+867 PTVKLDECSYALLNEEFTPDDGKQT
-880 KEYDPSESSPSGS
+880 
-893 AVPPGGGNP
+893 
-902 LALCL
+902 LTLW
-907 SLSNSAR
+907 LSNNDSSHLA
-914 FTFYEGS
+914 FYEGTNV
-921 DFMLYQHGD
+921 MLYQRD
-930 TRYYKVSSYGD
+930 DARYYKVSNFGD
-941 YATIFDAMLAWY
+941 YATLYDAMLAWFNSAQSGTKPSDTSSTTTTNAVSRDSLIKAADSYVDLGGYLWYTAGGKFCRWHEGGSVETLRELPY
-953 NKTPDKEA
+953 NDVTDQPAIA
-961 TFESDLVLASNA
+961 TLA
-973 ATVDILAFCPASG
+973 VEYDQ
-986 ESGSH
+986 
-991 APLLTG
+991 
-997 YSVALDS
+997 VALRWHIGGATTGTTMLELYGADGKRTM
-1004 YEYKPIDKPKN
+1004 E
-1015 LDGLDSVELW
+1015 LDGSA
-1025 PHNAQ
+1025 P
-1030 ATCLIFYKGTNTV
+1030 
-1043 KYVSGKSERYYRAVG
+1043 
-1058 DFSIVDNDGRTLYD
+1058 
-1072 LMRVWYDTAE
+1072 
-1082 YSDMLTSDVRAQSK
+1082 
-1096 SFSWQEAAQNW
+1096 
-1107 ANAYY
+1107 
-1112 GTQKEVTSGSIYK
+1112 
-1125 FTWLN
+1125 
-1130 VTVNPA
+1130 
-1136 EETTQAKRKAG
+1136 
-1147 EIDDNTYC
+1147 
-1155 FAVRV
+1155 FAI
-1160 EFTAESANA
+1160 S
-1169 LQSAMAGNTVK
+1169 GNTVVK
-1180 CENPAAP
+1180 LLSFPPTTGNLLLSTDGGKTWSAIG
-1187 KDAYEF
+1187 DADWF
-1193 YRCCTIQLR
+1193 YGSVTEDSSGSTSYALADLTIR
-1202 DDGRWYGTELGT
+1202 DGYVYTTAVYDIDHQKTSDPLVTHSVRVNLKT
-1214 GWLCAIPKKEGLPPP
+1214 GAQEILD
-1229 FFAVFQRRAGK
+1229 
-1240 STGTSQRY
+1240 
-1248 VV
+1248 

>member
-155 RRWKRDVSR
+155 RRWKRDVAR
-164 ADYAAML
+164 ADYASLL

-272 GLELPERAAY
+272 DLDRAERAAY

-334 LTLTAGCAISWGER
+334 LTLTAGCAVSWGER
-348 AQKNDDPFADKSYT
+348 TQKNDDPFADKSYT
-362 VDILLYEAPAFTDGF
+362 VDTLLYEAPGFTDGF
-377 TDGTYPSFRTTTN
+377 TDGAYPTFRTATN
-390 TAGEKYVTLCDAW
+390 PAGEKYVTMFNDLGYAL
-403 GSTSIYGPMEEY
+403 IYGPMEEY
-415 TLEKQSFYAL
+415 KLEKQSFYAL
-425 FGSTKASPVDDLIQ
+425 FGSTRDASPVDDLMQ
-439 NNKSAWSGHC
+439 HNKSAWTGYC
-449 EEASDGQ
+449 EEAKDSQ
-456 PNQVYLLKQKDGSV
+456 PYQAYLLEQEDGTI
-470 YLGLAGDYEEDG
+470 YLGLSADYAEDG
-482 SELFCS
+482 SECFCM
-488 VFRLNEQVNP
+488 VYRLEKEDDT

-519 TYSVSENNDYASR
+519 TYSVSENNEYASR

-538 ADVRVTQLEQADS
+538 ADVRVTQLEFADS

-596 ENWTHYLTVLHY
+596 ENWTHYLTVLRY

-618 IGTYTGNDGLWYN
+618 IGTYTGNDGLWYD
-631 GCSYSGEEKYYLHD
+631 GCNYSGEEKYYLHD

-655 PKMFIPDLLNDTA
+655 PKMYIPNLVDGLVE
-668 ADGYGRANQCEAR
+668 DGYGHGNSVEGR
-681 LISGDGSYYFYAPI
+681 LVSDSTYNFCYYYVPI
-695 TAWACNPGTEFWYSR
+695 TGWACSPGTDYWYSR
-710 YDTGSYFNAK
+710 YDTGSYFSVK
-720 KLEQSLD
+720 KLERGIND
-727 EAKAEWESTGAK
+727 AKAEWESTGAK
-739 AEKTDAG
+739 AEKTDTG
-746 WRFVTHE
+746 WRYVTHE

-762 FDAPDGTCYEVTTHW
+762 FDAPDNTCYEVEIHW
-777 TFDGSTEENQ
+777 SFDGSTAENE
-787 WGWNRDRAVEGEA
+787 WGWNRDRAVEEEA

-812 SKILFT
+812 SKILPTT
-818 DGSPNG
+818 DPVLD
-824 SESSDPAPDDTAFQA
+824 DPAFKA
-839 DLQLASNGGASWL
+839 DLQLATNGGASWMYL
-852 SLNTDGMAVGGHDPK
+852 SKNSAAVSDCNMRNVT
-867 DSAPTVLLDTCDY
+867 PTVNLDECSYALLNEEFTPDDGKQT
-880 KEYDPSESSPSGS
+880 
-893 AVPPGGGNP
+893 
-902 LALCL
+902 LTLW
-907 SLSNSAR
+907 LSNNDSSHLA
-914 FTFYEGS
+914 FFEGT
-921 DFMLYQHGD
+921 DIMLYQRDGAH
-930 TRYYKVSSYGD
+930 YYKVSSYGD
-941 YATIFDAMLAWY
+941 YATLYDAMLAWY
-953 NKTPDKEA
+953 NSA
-961 TFESDLVLASNA
+961 AESD
-973 ATVDILAFCPASG
+973 
-986 ESGSH
+986 
-991 APLLTG
+991 
-997 YSVALDS
+997 
-1004 YEYKPIDKPKN
+1004 
-1015 LDGLDSVELW
+1015 
-1025 PHNAQ
+1025 
-1030 ATCLIFYKGTNTV
+1030 
-1043 KYVSGKSERYYRAVG
+1043 
-1058 DFSIVDNDGRTLYD
+1058 
-1072 LMRVWYDTAE
+1072 
-1082 YSDMLTSDVRAQSK
+1082 
-1096 SFSWQEAAQNW
+1096 
-1107 ANAYY
+1107 
-1112 GTQKEVTSGSIYK
+1112 
-1125 FTWLN
+1125 
-1130 VTVNPA
+1130 
-1136 EETTQAKRKAG
+1136 
-1147 EIDDNTYC
+1147 
-1155 FAVRV
+1155 
-1160 EFTAESANA
+1160 
-1169 LQSAMAGNTVK
+1169 
-1180 CENPAAP
+1180 
-1187 KDAYEF
+1187 
-1193 YRCCTIQLR
+1193 
-1202 DDGRWYGTELGT
+1202 
-1214 GWLCAIPKKEGLPPP
+1214 
-1229 FFAVFQRRAGK
+1229 
-1240 STGTSQRY
+1240 TGTSAIASATVTRDSIIKAAGSY
-1248 VV
+1248 VDYGGYLWYTAGGKFCRWREGGSVETVCDLPLDYDTPVSASLSTQDNRILMNYHIGGATMGSFITDLYDTDGKKLSSINGYNAIAISGDIIVMTDYFMPTPNNLSISYDCGKTFTEFGDKDWFYGSALTEDGTYVTSVNSSLEIRDGYVYTTAVYDINHEKSDDPLVTHAVRISIKTGAQEILD

>member
-38 RCWLWLALAAF
+38 RCWLWLAMAAF

-128 LFYGY
+128 LFCGY

-334 LTLTAGCAISWGER
+334 LTLTAGCAVSWGER

-362 VDILLYEAPAFTDGF
+362 VDTLLYEAPGFTDGF
-377 TDGTYPSFRTTTN
+377 TDGAYPTFRTATN
-390 TAGEKYVTLCDAW
+390 PAGEKYVTMFNDLGYAL
-403 GSTSIYGPMEEY
+403 IYGPMEEY
-415 TLEKQSFYAL
+415 KLEKQSFYAL
-425 FGSTKASPVDDLIQ
+425 FGNTRDASPVDDLMQ
-439 NNKSAWSGHC
+439 HNKSAWTGYC
-449 EEASDGQ
+449 EESKDSQ
-456 PNQVYLLKQKDGSV
+456 PYQTYLLEQEDGTI
-470 YLGLAGDYEEDG
+470 YLGLSADYAEDG
-482 SELFCS
+482 SECFCM
-488 VFRLNEQVNP
+488 VYRLEKEDDT
-498 IYASMDDYAAA
+498 IYASMDDYAAERVA
-509 CVEDLKKGTM
+509 ELKKGTM
-519 TYSVSENNDYASR
+519 TYSVSENNEYASR

-608 TYGEKTGYQV
+608 TSGEQTGYQV

-800 VILQAMVNSFRT
+800 AILQAMTDSFT
-812 SKILFT
+812 ITGKILLTQEDASAASTGFDALDAALDALGDMNVT
-818 DGSPNG
+818 ADPLGHAVMVPNATAKWDDRNG
-824 SESSDPAPDDTAFQA
+824 TNIAYRAEIAKQFRQYSWKEASNVAQFGEEVLSVQCGRWNFYLYSNYKNVLSFFDQESDPKGYPYAFEITNAGAENAVWDAFYKWYEEAVAADNGKQTVTPAATDTLSRASITKSA
-839 DLQLASNGGASWL
+839 DSYVDLGGYLWYTA
-852 SLNTDGMAVGGHDPK
+852 GGKFYRWH
-867 DSAPTVLLDTCDY
+867 
-880 KEYDPSESSPSGS
+880 EGS
-893 AVPPGGGNP
+893 AVETICTLPIDSLTDSPVR
-902 LALCL
+902 ATL
-907 SLSNSAR
+907 SI
-914 FTFYEGS
+914 
-921 DFMLYQHGD
+921 M
-930 TRYYKVSSYGD
+930 VS
-941 YATIFDAMLAWY
+941 
-953 NKTPDKEA
+953 K
-961 TFESDLVLASNA
+961 
-973 ATVDILAFCPASG
+973 
-986 ESGSH
+986 
-991 APLLTG
+991 
-997 YSVALDS
+997 VALRYHIGGATMGTYVTELYNSDGEQYVKIDGYESIAFDNHGNIVKTLQFPPAQNNLSIS
-1004 YEYKPIDKPKN
+1004 YD
-1015 LDGLDSVELW
+1015 
-1025 PHNAQ
+1025 
-1030 ATCLIFYKGTNTV
+1030 
-1043 KYVSGKSERYYRAVG
+1043 SGKTWTAIGDADYFYGSVTENNDSISYAPADLSIRDGYVYTTAV
-1058 DFSIVDNDGRTLYD
+1058 YD
-1072 LMRVWYDTAE
+1072 INHE
-1082 YSDMLTSDVRAQSK
+1082 KSDDPL
-1096 SFSWQEAAQNW
+1096 
-1107 ANAYY
+1107 
-1112 GTQKEVTSGSIYK
+1112 VTH
-1125 FTWLN
+1125 
-1130 VTVNPA
+1130 
-1136 EETTQAKRKAG
+1136 
-1147 EIDDNTYC
+1147 
-1155 FAVRV
+1155 AVRI
-1160 EFTAESANA
+1160 SI
-1169 LQSAMAGNTVK
+1169 K
-1180 CENPAAP
+1180 
-1187 KDAYEF
+1187 
-1193 YRCCTIQLR
+1193 
-1202 DDGRWYGTELGT
+1202 T
-1214 GWLCAIPKKEGLPPP
+1214 GAQEILD
-1229 FFAVFQRRAGK
+1229 
-1240 STGTSQRY
+1240 
-1248 VV
+1248 

>member
-322 KRGLGVV
+322 KRGLGIV

-334 LTLTAGCAISWGER
+334 LTLTAGCAVSWGER
-348 AQKNDDPFADKSYT
+348 AQKNDPFGGTTFSVEEAVYLATEARNAVRGFPYAPDTTFRALTIDSEKRVTMFTVSGDKFVFSPMEAASIDKST
-362 VDILLYEAPAFTDGF
+362 F
-377 TDGTYPSFRTTTN
+377 S
-390 TAGEKYVTLCDAW
+390 
-403 GSTSIYGPMEEY
+403 
-415 TLEKQSFYAL
+415 AL
-425 FGSTKASPVDDLIQ
+425 FNDSSAE
-439 NNKSAWSGHC
+439 AWSGMSAD
-449 EEASDGQ
+449 ELISGNQAVWKGSASDATYEDYY
-456 PNQVYLLKQKDGSV
+456 NVLYLFAQKDGSFYV
-470 YLGLAGDYEEDG
+470 GLAYQALG
-482 SELFCS
+482 SDSGNKAIEGIGS
-488 VFRLNEQVNP
+488 VYRLIVENTDT
-498 IYASMDDYAAA
+498 IYASMDDYAAERVA
-509 CVEDLKKGTM
+509 DLKKSMM
-519 TYSVSENNDYASR
+519 TYSVSENNEYGAR
-532 SIEDTV
+532 SIVDTI
-538 ADVRVTQLEQADS
+538 ADVRVTQLDFADS

-596 ENWTHYLTVLHY
+596 EHWTHYLTVLHY
-608 TYGEKTGYQV
+608 TYGEKTGYQ
-618 IGTYTGNDGLWYN
+618 ILGTSMSNDGLWYN
-631 GCSYSGEEKYYLHD
+631 GCSYGVDLKYYLHD
-645 FYVDYAGLDL
+645 FYVDYAGLNE
-655 PKMFIPDLLNDTA
+655 PKMYIPNLLNA
-668 ADGYGRANQCEAR
+668 ATDGYGRANQCEAR

-812 SKILFT
+812 SKILPTT
-818 DGSPNG
+818 DPVLD
-824 SESSDPAPDDTAFQA
+824 DPAFKA
-839 DLQLASNGGASWL
+839 DLQLATNGGASWMYL
-852 SLNTDGMAVGGHDPK
+852 SKNSAAVSDCNMRNVT
-867 DSAPTVLLDTCDY
+867 PTVKLDECSYALLNEEFTPDDGKQT
-880 KEYDPSESSPSGS
+880 
-893 AVPPGGGNP
+893 
-902 LALCL
+902 LTLW
-907 SLSNSAR
+907 LSNNDSSHLA
-914 FTFYEGS
+914 FYEGS
-921 DFMLYQHGD
+921 NVMLYQCD
-930 TRYYKVSSYGD
+930 EARYYDVSNFSD
-941 YATIFDAMLAWY
+941 YKTLYDAMLAWF
-953 NKTPDKEA
+953 NSAQSGTEPSDASSA
-961 TFESDLVLASNA
+961 TTTNAVSRDSLIKAADSYVDLGGYLWYTAGGKLYRWREGGSVEVLHDLPVNDVTDT
-973 ATVDILAFCPASG
+973 TVDATLSVVSDQVALCYYIGGGIMGSFVTELYGADGKQSATLYGYESIAI
-986 ESGSH
+986 SGSTIVETTKFPPTVNNLRLSTDGGKTWTSIGD
-991 APLLTG
+991 ADYFYGSVTEDDSSISYFPGALEIRDG
-997 YSVALDS
+997 YVYTTAVYD
-1004 YEYKPIDKPKN
+1004 IDHQK
-1015 LDGLDSVELW
+1015 
-1025 PHNAQ
+1025 
-1030 ATCLIFYKGTNTV
+1030 
-1043 KYVSGKSERYYRAVG
+1043 
-1058 DFSIVDNDGRTLYD
+1058 
-1072 LMRVWYDTAE
+1072 
-1082 YSDMLTSDVRAQSK
+1082 TSDPL
-1096 SFSWQEAAQNW
+1096 
-1107 ANAYY
+1107 
-1112 GTQKEVTSGSIYK
+1112 VTHS
-1125 FTWLN
+1125 
-1130 VTVNPA
+1130 
-1136 EETTQAKRKAG
+1136 
-1147 EIDDNTYC
+1147 
-1155 FAVRV
+1155 VRV
-1160 EFTAESANA
+1160 N
-1169 LQSAMAGNTVK
+1169 LK
-1180 CENPAAP
+1180 
-1187 KDAYEF
+1187 
-1193 YRCCTIQLR
+1193 
-1202 DDGRWYGTELGT
+1202 T
-1214 GWLCAIPKKEGLPPP
+1214 GAQEILD
-1229 FFAVFQRRAGK
+1229 
-1240 STGTSQRY
+1240 
-1248 VV
+1248 

>member
-38 RCWLWLALAAF
+38 RCWLWLALAVF

-71 TLFVGTDKTAIQS
+71 TLFVGTDKTTIQS

-164 ADYAAML
+164 ADYASLL

-200 RPRLLLPHER
+200 RPRLLLPHEH

-334 LTLTAGCAISWGER
+334 LTLTAGCAVSWGER
-348 AQKNDDPFADKSYT
+348 AQTQKNDDPFADKSYT

-538 ADVRVTQLEQADS
+538 ADVRVTQLEFADS

-576 AGMQIDVI
+576 AGVEIEPV
-584 GGQELTDDGYLN
+584 GGQYVTDDGYLR
-596 ENWTHYLTVLHY
+596 ESWTHYLTVLRY

-618 IGTYTGNDGLWYN
+618 IGTYTGNDGLWYD
-631 GCSYSGEEKYYLHD
+631 GCNYSGEEKYYLHD
-645 FYVDYAGLDL
+645 FYIDYAGLDL
-655 PKMFIPDLLNDTA
+655 PKMFIPNLLNA
-668 ADGYGRANQCEAR
+668 ATDGYGRANQCEAR

-839 DLQLASNGGASWL
+839 DLQLASNGGASWMYL
-852 SLNTDGMAVGGHDPK
+852 SKNSAAVSDCNMRNVT
-867 DSAPTVLLDTCDY
+867 PTVRLDECSYALLHDKFTPADGAR
-880 KEYDPSESSPSGS
+880 S
-893 AVPPGGGNP
+893 
-902 LALCL
+902 LTLW
-907 SLSNSAR
+907 LSNNDSSHLA
-914 FTFYEGS
+914 FFEGT
-921 DFMLYQHGD
+921 DIMLYQRD
-930 TRYYKVSSYGD
+930 DAYYYKVSDYGN
-941 YATIFDAMLAWY
+941 YATLYDAMLAWF
-953 NKTPDKEA
+953 NSAQSGTEPSDASSA
-961 TFESDLVLASNA
+961 TTTNA
-973 ATVDILAFCPASG
+973 VSRDSLIKAA
-986 ESGSH
+986 
-991 APLLTG
+991 
-997 YSVALDS
+997 DS
-1004 YEYKPIDKPKN
+1004 Y
-1015 LDGLDSVELW
+1015 
-1025 PHNAQ
+1025 
-1030 ATCLIFYKGTNTV
+1030 
-1043 KYVSGKSERYYRAVG
+1043 
-1058 DFSIVDNDGRTLYD
+1058 VDNDDYLWYISGGKLCRWHEGGSVETLRELPYNDVTDQPAIATLAVEYDQVALRWHIGGATTGTTMLELYGADGKRTMELD
-1072 LMRVWYDTAE
+1072 
-1082 YSDMLTSDVRAQSK
+1082 
-1096 SFSWQEAAQNW
+1096 
-1107 ANAYY
+1107 
-1112 GTQKEVTSGSIYK
+1112 GSA
-1125 FTWLN
+1125 
-1130 VTVNPA
+1130 P
-1136 EETTQAKRKAG
+1136 
-1147 EIDDNTYC
+1147 
-1155 FAVRV
+1155 FAI
-1160 EFTAESANA
+1160 S
-1169 LQSAMAGNTVK
+1169 GNTVVK
-1180 CENPAAP
+1180 LLSFPPTTGNLLLSTDGGKTWSAIG
-1187 KDAYEF
+1187 DADWF
-1193 YRCCTIQLR
+1193 YGSVTEDSSGSTSYALADLTIR
-1202 DDGRWYGTELGT
+1202 DGYVYTTAVYDIDHQKTSDPLVTHSVRVNLKT
-1214 GWLCAIPKKEGLPPP
+1214 GAQEILD
-1229 FFAVFQRRAGK
+1229 
-1240 STGTSQRY
+1240 
-1248 VV
+1248 

>member
-38 RCWLWLALAAF
+38 RCWLWLALAVF

-143 QGVSYALFRRTV
+143 QGVSYAHFRRTV
-155 RRWKRDVSR
+155 RRWKRDVAR

-200 RPRLLLPHER
+200 RPRLLLPHEH

-334 LTLTAGCAISWGER
+334 LTFTAGCAVSWGN
-348 AQKNDDPFADKSYT
+348 KNELSDPFGKSYT
-362 VDILLYEAPAFTDGF
+362 IADIVYIGVEPDDTFRENAANAELLLRPDAQSITLTWTDRYKWDCTAAGSFEMTEENFDRYFDGSAFEAADNPAGWQESDMSAAKLRRENANTWCFTTSSPPDGL
-377 TDGTYPSFRTTTN
+377 TDY
-390 TAGEKYVTLCDAW
+390 LC
-403 GSTSIYGPMEEY
+403 
-415 TLEKQSFYAL
+415 
-425 FGSTKASPVDDLIQ
+425 
-439 NNKSAWSGHC
+439 
-449 EEASDGQ
+449 
-456 PNQVYLLKQKDGSV
+456 LLQQKDGTL
-470 YLGLAGDYEEDG
+470 YLAMGYYPDSKQTAPHCFHTL
-482 SELFCS
+482 
-488 VFRLNEQVNP
+488 FRLAEKAVP
-498 IYASMDDYAAA
+498 IYASMDDYAAERVA
-509 CVEDLKKGTM
+509 DLKKSMM
-519 TYSVSENNDYASR
+519 TYSVSENNEYGAR

-538 ADVRVTQLEQADS
+538 ADVRVTQLEFADS

-576 AGMQIDVI
+576 AGAQINIV

-608 TYGEKTGYQV
+608 TSGEQTGYQI

-631 GCSYSGEEKYYLHD
+631 GCGYGVDLKYYLHD

-655 PKMFIPDLLNDTA
+655 PKMYIPNLVDGLVE
-668 ADGYGRANQCEAR
+668 DGYGHGNSVEGR
-681 LISGDGSYYFYAPI
+681 LISGNGNYSFYVPI
-695 TAWACNPGTEFWYSR
+695 SGWTYKPDAEYAEYWYSS
-710 YDTGSYFNAK
+710 YNTGSYFSVK
-720 KLEQSLD
+720 KLERGIND
-727 EAKAEWESTGAK
+727 AKAEWESTGVTG
-739 AEKTDAG
+739 EKVDTG
-746 WRFVTHE
+746 CWRYVTHE

-762 FDAPDGTCYEVTTHW
+762 FAGPNNTTYEVEIHW
-777 TFDGSTEENQ
+777 LFDGSTEENQ
-787 WGWNRDRAVEGEA
+787 WRWNRDRAVEEEA

-812 SKILFT
+812 SKILPT
-818 DGSPNG
+818 MDPVLD
-824 SESSDPAPDDTAFQA
+824 DPAFKA
-839 DLQLASNGGASWL
+839 DLQLATNGGASWMYL
-852 SLNTDGMAVGGHDPK
+852 SKNSAAVSDCNMRNVT
-867 DSAPTVLLDTCDY
+867 PTVKLDECSYALLNEEFTPDDGKQT
-880 KEYDPSESSPSGS
+880 
-893 AVPPGGGNP
+893 
-902 LALCL
+902 LTLW
-907 SLSNSAR
+907 LSNNDSSHLA
-914 FTFYEGS
+914 FYES
-921 DFMLYQHGD
+921 TNVMLYQRD
-930 TRYYKVSSYGD
+930 DARYYKVSNFGD
-941 YATIFDAMLAWY
+941 YATLYDAMLAWF
-953 NKTPDKEA
+953 NSAQSGTEP
-961 TFESDLVLASNA
+961 SDASSTTTTNA
-973 ATVDILAFCPASG
+973 VSRDSLIKAA
-986 ESGSH
+986 
-991 APLLTG
+991 
-997 YSVALDS
+997 DS
-1004 YEYKPIDKPKN
+1004 YVDLGGYLWYTAGGKFCRWRE
-1015 LDGLDSVELW
+1015 GGSVETVCDL
-1025 PHNAQ
+1025 PLDYDTPVSASLSTQDNRILMNYHIGG
-1030 ATCLIFYKGTNTV
+1030 ATMGSFIT
-1043 KYVSGKSERYYRAVG
+1043 
-1058 DFSIVDNDGRTLYD
+1058 DLYD
-1072 LMRVWYDTAE
+1072 TDGKKLSSINGYNAIAISGDIIVMTDHFMPTSNNMSISYDCGKTFTEFGDKDWFYGSA
-1082 YSDMLTSDVRAQSK
+1082 LTED
-1096 SFSWQEAAQNW
+1096 
-1107 ANAYY
+1107 
-1112 GTQKEVTSGSIYK
+1112 GTYVTSVNSSLEIRDGYVYTTAVYDINHEKSDDP
-1125 FTWLN
+1125 L
-1130 VTVNPA
+1130 VTH
-1136 EETTQAKRKAG
+1136 
-1147 EIDDNTYC
+1147 
-1155 FAVRV
+1155 AVRI
-1160 EFTAESANA
+1160 SI
-1169 LQSAMAGNTVK
+1169 K
-1180 CENPAAP
+1180 
-1187 KDAYEF
+1187 
-1193 YRCCTIQLR
+1193 
-1202 DDGRWYGTELGT
+1202 T
-1214 GWLCAIPKKEGLPPP
+1214 GAQEILD
-1229 FFAVFQRRAGK
+1229 
-1240 STGTSQRY
+1240 
-1248 VV
+1248 

>member
-38 RCWLWLALAAF
+38 RCWLWLALAVF

-155 RRWKRDVSR
+155 RRWKRDVAR

-180 SAPEM
+180 NAPEM

-289 VQSSVRALPA
+289 AQSSVRALPA

-334 LTLTAGCAISWGER
+334 LTLTAGCAVSWGER

-362 VDILLYEAPAFTDGF
+362 VDTLLYEAPGFTDGF
-377 TDGTYPSFRTTTN
+377 TDGAYPTFRTATN
-390 TAGEKYVTLCDAW
+390 PAGEKYVTMFNDLGYAL
-403 GSTSIYGPMEEY
+403 IYGPMEEY
-415 TLEKQSFYAL
+415 KLEKQSFYAL
-425 FGSTKASPVDDLIQ
+425 FGNTRDASPVDDLMQ
-439 NNKSAWSGHC
+439 HNKSAWTGYC
-449 EEASDGQ
+449 EEAKDSQ
-456 PNQVYLLKQKDGSV
+456 PYQAYLLEQEDGTI
-470 YLGLAGDYEEDG
+470 YLGLSADYAEDG
-482 SELFCS
+482 SECFCM
-488 VFRLNEQVNP
+488 VYRLNEQINP
-498 IYASMDDYAAA
+498 IYASMDDYAAM

-538 ADVRVTQLEQADS
+538 ADVRVTRLEQGDS

-576 AGMQIDVI
+576 AGAQINIV

-596 ENWTHYLTVLHY
+596 EHWTHYLTVLHY
-608 TYGEKTGYQV
+608 TSGDTIGYQ
-618 IGTYTGNDGLWYN
+618 ILGTSMSNDGLWYN
-631 GCSYSGEEKYYLHD
+631 GCNYSGEEKYYLHD
-645 FYVDYAGLDL
+645 FYIDYVGLDL
-655 PKMFIPDLLNDTA
+655 PKMFIPNLLNA
-668 ADGYGRANQCEAR
+668 ATDGYGRANQCEAR

-812 SKILFT
+812 SKILPTT
-818 DGSPNG
+818 DPVLD
-824 SESSDPAPDDTAFQA
+824 DPAFKA
-839 DLQLASNGGASWL
+839 DLQLATNGGASWMYL
-852 SLNTDGMAVGGHDPK
+852 SKNSAAVSDCNMRNVT
-867 DSAPTVLLDTCDY
+867 PTVKLDECSYALLNEEFTPDDGKQT
-880 KEYDPSESSPSGS
+880 
-893 AVPPGGGNP
+893 
-902 LALCL
+902 LTLW
-907 SLSNSAR
+907 LSNNDSSHLA
-914 FTFYEGS
+914 FYEGTNV
-921 DFMLYQHGD
+921 MLYQRD
-930 TRYYKVSSYGD
+930 DARYYKVSNFGD
-941 YATIFDAMLAWY
+941 YATLYDAMLAWF
-953 NKTPDKEA
+953 NSAQSGTEP
-961 TFESDLVLASNA
+961 SDASSTTTTNA
-973 ATVDILAFCPASG
+973 VSRDSLIKAA
-986 ESGSH
+986 
-991 APLLTG
+991 
-997 YSVALDS
+997 DS
-1004 YEYKPIDKPKN
+1004 YVDLGGYLWYTAGGKFCRWRE
-1015 LDGLDSVELW
+1015 GGSVETVCDL
-1025 PHNAQ
+1025 PLDYDTPVSASLSTQDNRILMNYHIGG
-1030 ATCLIFYKGTNTV
+1030 ATMGSFIT
-1043 KYVSGKSERYYRAVG
+1043 
-1058 DFSIVDNDGRTLYD
+1058 DLYD
-1072 LMRVWYDTAE
+1072 TDGKKLSSINGYNAIAISGDIIVMTDYFMPTPNNMSISYDCGKTFTEFGDKDWFYGSA
-1082 YSDMLTSDVRAQSK
+1082 LTED
-1096 SFSWQEAAQNW
+1096 
-1107 ANAYY
+1107 
-1112 GTQKEVTSGSIYK
+1112 GTYVTSVNSSLEIRDGYVYTTAVYDINHEKSDDP
-1125 FTWLN
+1125 L
-1130 VTVNPA
+1130 VTH
-1136 EETTQAKRKAG
+1136 
-1147 EIDDNTYC
+1147 
-1155 FAVRV
+1155 AVRI
-1160 EFTAESANA
+1160 SI
-1169 LQSAMAGNTVK
+1169 K
-1180 CENPAAP
+1180 
-1187 KDAYEF
+1187 
-1193 YRCCTIQLR
+1193 
-1202 DDGRWYGTELGT
+1202 T
-1214 GWLCAIPKKEGLPPP
+1214 GAQEILD
-1229 FFAVFQRRAGK
+1229 
-1240 STGTSQRY
+1240 
-1248 VV
+1248 

>member
-38 RCWLWLALAAF
+38 RCWLWLALAVF

-108 QRPVTNPEQKTT
+108 QRPVTNPAQKTT

-143 QGVSYALFRRTV
+143 QGLSYALFRRTV
-155 RRWKRDVSR
+155 RRWKRDVAR

-200 RPRLLLPHER
+200 CPRLLLPHER

-334 LTLTAGCAISWGER
+334 LTLTAGCATSWGSR
-348 AQKNDDPFADKSYT
+348 DASTAPFDGSRYNPMFVFGNSELTTGKDFRPLYYVSDGNGFSVQLSQGNGAKSVALTYGST
-362 VDILLYEAPAFTDGF
+362 VAVYMPLESVTLTQENF
-377 TDGTYPSFRTTTN
+377 DGTLLPDLDTLRGDNKAAWRVQLPDNFDDHDPEASPNLVFLLEQEDGTLYLCIGYHFEGGDAFPEDTDRIRWVYRLEKEDDTLYPSM
-390 TAGEKYVTLCDAW
+390 DA
-403 GSTSIYGPMEEY
+403 
-415 TLEKQSFYAL
+415 
-425 FGSTKASPVDDLIQ
+425 
-439 NNKSAWSGHC
+439 
-449 EEASDGQ
+449 
-456 PNQVYLLKQKDGSV
+456 
-470 YLGLAGDYEEDG
+470 
-482 SELFCS
+482 
-488 VFRLNEQVNP
+488 
-498 IYASMDDYAAA
+498 YAAA
-509 CVEDLKKGTM
+509 QVEKLKKSTM
-519 TYSVSENNDYASR
+519 SYCTSEDGNYASQVA
-532 SIEDTV
+532 EDTV
-538 ADVRVTQLEQADS
+538 ADVRVTQLEQGDS

-576 AGMQIDVI
+576 AGVEIEPV
-584 GGQELTDDGYLN
+584 GGQYVTDDGYLR
-596 ENWTHYLTVLHY
+596 ESWTHYLTVLRY
-608 TYGEKTGYQV
+608 AYGEKTGYQV
-618 IGTYTGNDGLWYN
+618 IGTYTGNDGLWYD

-645 FYVDYAGLDL
+645 FYIDYAGLDL
-655 PKMFIPDLLNDTA
+655 PKMFIPNLLNA
-668 ADGYGRANQCEAR
+668 ATDGYGRANQCEAR

-800 VILQAMVNSFRT
+800 EVLRAMVRSFT
-812 SKILFT
+812 VNW
-818 DGSPNG
+818 DADAAA
-824 SESSDPAPDDTAFQA
+824 DPALDDSDFQA
-839 DLQLASNGGASWL
+839 DLQLASNGGAAWMFLYRDNAAITDRDMLNVTPTVRLDECSYALLHDKFTPADGARSLTLWL
-852 SLNTDGMAVGGHDPK
+852 SNNDSSHLAFFEGTDI
-867 DSAPTVLLDTCDY
+867 
-880 KEYDPSESSPSGS
+880 
-893 AVPPGGGNP
+893 
-902 LALCL
+902 
-907 SLSNSAR
+907 
-914 FTFYEGS
+914 
-921 DFMLYQHGD
+921 MLYQRD
-930 TRYYKVSSYGD
+930 DAYYYKVSDYGD
-941 YATIFDAMLAWY
+941 YATLYDAMLAWF
-953 NKTPDKEA
+953 NSAQSGTEPSDASSA
-961 TFESDLVLASNA
+961 TTTNA
-973 ATVDILAFCPASG
+973 VSRDSLIKAA
-986 ESGSH
+986 
-991 APLLTG
+991 
-997 YSVALDS
+997 DS
-1004 YEYKPIDKPKN
+1004 YVDLGGYLWYTAGGKFCRWHEGGSVETIDTLPIDYLNDAPVSASLSTQDNRILMSYHIGGATMGTYVTELYNSDGEQYVKIDGYESIAFDNHGNIVKTLQFPPAQNN
-1015 LDGLDSVELW
+1015 LSISYD
-1025 PHNAQ
+1025 
-1030 ATCLIFYKGTNTV
+1030 
-1043 KYVSGKSERYYRAVG
+1043 SGKTWTSIGDADYFYGSVTEDGSSISYFPGALEIRDGYVYTTAV
-1058 DFSIVDNDGRTLYD
+1058 YD
-1072 LMRVWYDTAE
+1072 IDHQK
-1082 YSDMLTSDVRAQSK
+1082 TSDPL
-1096 SFSWQEAAQNW
+1096 
-1107 ANAYY
+1107 
-1112 GTQKEVTSGSIYK
+1112 VTH
-1125 FTWLN
+1125 
-1130 VTVNPA
+1130 
-1136 EETTQAKRKAG
+1136 
-1147 EIDDNTYC
+1147 
-1155 FAVRV
+1155 AVRI
-1160 EFTAESANA
+1160 SI
-1169 LQSAMAGNTVK
+1169 K
-1180 CENPAAP
+1180 
-1187 KDAYEF
+1187 
-1193 YRCCTIQLR
+1193 
-1202 DDGRWYGTELGT
+1202 T
-1214 GWLCAIPKKEGLPPP
+1214 GAQEILD
-1229 FFAVFQRRAGK
+1229 
-1240 STGTSQRY
+1240 
-1248 VV
+1248 

>member
-99 PAQVRDTII
+99 PAAVRDTII

-143 QGVSYALFRRTV
+143 QGISYALFRRTV

-200 RPRLLLPHER
+200 CPRLLLPHER

-334 LTLTAGCAISWGER
+334 LTLTAGCATSWGSR
-348 AQKNDDPFADKSYT
+348 DASTAPFDGSRYNPMFVFGNSELTTGKDFRPLYYVSDGNGFSVQLSQGNGAKSVALTYGST
-362 VDILLYEAPAFTDGF
+362 VAVYMPLESVTLTQENF
-377 TDGTYPSFRTTTN
+377 DGTLLPDLDTLRGDNKAAWRVQLPDNFDDHDPEASPNLVFLLEQEDGTLYLCIGYHFEGGDAFPEDTDRIRWVYRLEKEDDTLYPSM
-390 TAGEKYVTLCDAW
+390 DA
-403 GSTSIYGPMEEY
+403 
-415 TLEKQSFYAL
+415 
-425 FGSTKASPVDDLIQ
+425 
-439 NNKSAWSGHC
+439 
-449 EEASDGQ
+449 
-456 PNQVYLLKQKDGSV
+456 
-470 YLGLAGDYEEDG
+470 
-482 SELFCS
+482 
-488 VFRLNEQVNP
+488 
-498 IYASMDDYAAA
+498 YAAA
-509 CVEDLKKGTM
+509 QVEKLKKSTM
-519 TYSVSENNDYASR
+519 SYCTSEDGNYASQVA
-532 SIEDTV
+532 EDTV
-538 ADVRVTQLEQADS
+538 ADVRVTQLEQGDS

-576 AGMQIDVI
+576 AGVEIEPV
-584 GGQELTDDGYLN
+584 GGQYVTDDGYLR
-596 ENWTHYLTVLHY
+596 ESWTHYLTVLRY
-608 TYGEKTGYQV
+608 TSGEKTGYQV
-618 IGTYTGNDGLWYN
+618 IGTYTGNDGLWYD

-645 FYVDYAGLDL
+645 FYIDYAGLDL
-655 PKMFIPDLLNDTA
+655 PKMFIPNLLNA
-668 ADGYGRANQCEAR
+668 ATDGYGRANQCEAR

-818 DGSPNG
+818 DGSSNG

-867 DSAPTVLLDTCDY
+867 DAAPTVLLDTCDY

-1214 GWLCAIPKKEGLPPP
+1214 GW
-1229 FFAVFQRRAGK
+1229 
-1240 STGTSQRY
+1240 
-1248 VV
+1248 